1 MAGWPFSAALLF
13 SILILV
19 RGRGVVLD
27 SQGPVLVSE
36 PRSSV
41 EFSNDTGAMIHCSAH
56 GSPSPRIDWLMGD
69 GSPVLPI
76 PHIREMLVN
85 GSMYFLPFGAESYRH
100 DVHSAVYRCQASN
113 SVGKVL
119 GREITVK
126 AVVRQKYEVQ
136 VRDAYVLAGNTG
148 VLRCE
153 IPAFVKE
160 YVAVT
165 SWFQDSA
172 FNIYPTAESGGKY
185 HMLPTGELLVFS
197 VTSADAHST
206 YRCRTVHHVTG
217 DTVESSSYARL
228 VVTEHRNPS
237 PPRFNER
244 VNPGPIRTGETIV
257 LSCISQGIPPPT
269 YLWFRESV
277 SGTTM
282 VFNSERIHARAG
294 VLVLQS
300 ARVEDAGRYVCHA
313 NNTAGSERVEL
324 EVTIIS
330 SLSIHLAPQQVTVD
344 LGKDAEFQCSVTGQ
358 PHPVI
363 SWAKDGL
370 PVREGS
376 SGRSKITGN
385 DGSTLRISSIVRDDK
400 GMYQC
405 FAKNDY
411 EMVQATAELR
421 LGDAAPQLL
430 YKFIEQTMQ
439 PGPSVSLKCIA
450 MGNPTPHFSWTLD
463 GFPLPQNDRF
473 MIGQYVTVHGDVIS
487 HVNISAVRVEDGGEY
502 RCSAVNRVARAHHA
516 ARLNIYGLPHVRAM
530 GNYAAVAGETTVIK
544 CPVAGFPIASI
555 TWEKDGQIL
564 PTSRRQEVSQNGTLV
579 LHRVDSS
586 TDRGAYTCTAKNKQ
600 GRSDSQTIHI
610 EVKVPPKIDPFSFP
624 ANIQAGARVH
634 VTCAVSEGD
643 SPLKI
648 TWLKDG
654 RPLKPREATTH
665 HIGEFDLALRIQ
677 SASTAHNGNYT
688 CVASNDA
695 AKTSRTASL
704 LVHVPPTIAPF
715 SFKKDLSE
723 GLRAQVTCMVEKGDP
738 PFTIVWSKDGEP
750 ISAPGTA
757 AAAFGSAAVAAAVAA
772 AAAAAAAVA
781 AAAAAVNDP
790 RHSQT
795 PPGLRVT
802 NIDAHSSAIVIER
815 VTAAHTG
822 NYTCLARNSV
832 AEVLWTAELIVR
844 VPPRWVV
851 EPQDAHASEGMP
863 RLSLHCHAD
872 GFPPPL
878 VTWRRGNGKK
888 PGNYRDITNHEH
900 VQDLRIHSNG
910 SLVFGR
916 VQEDHEGFYLCE
928 AVNGIG
934 AGLSKVVYLTVNVPA
949 HFVEKHRN
957 QTARLGSNASLRCE
971 AKGDHPL
978 KIVWKKAGS
987 QLEPKLPDYRY
998 TLKEDNTTDGTI
1010 SVLGFVST
1018 SREDSGRYFCIA
1030 SNSYGRDEMTIH
1042 LYIQE
1047 PPDFPR
1053 NLHVIEKGSR
1063 HINLGWTTSQ
1073 DGNSP
1078 ITQYIIEYKTE
1089 SEVWH
1094 DHTFH
1099 TTVPGTRAHGHV
1111 SGLRPAVTY
1120 QFRIYADNELGRS
1133 QASDILEAT
1142 TEGEKPGGPPR
1153 NLKVDPISST
1163 EFNVTWD
1170 PPDHDLWNGE
1180 ILGYH
1185 VGYKEQRFGAEQY
1198 TYKTVERRISTA
1210 SVALGLAR
1218 TSMPERQ
1225 HHLTNLKKYTRY
1237 SVVVQAFNALGPG
1250 PIAQEVQ
1257 ATTLEDVPSSP
1268 PLDVRCTALSSQSL
1282 QVSWDS
1288 PPDSSLNGNLK
1299 GYKVMWESTD
1309 ALAESIKPEMKI
1321 TTALTVVIHGLE
1333 KYTNYS
1339 VQVLASTKAG
1349 DGVASSPL
1357 FCVTEEDLP
1366 EVPAGVKAVAS
1377 SATSIIVSWQP
1388 PLKSNGN
1395 ITAYNVHIRPLG
1407 PDGKWHRRTLLP
1419 HQTSYQAE
1427 DLHKRSQYE
1436 FSIAAL
1442 TSVGEGPQTPL
1453 ITVSPSSEV
1462 RAAIYSFDTTL
1473 VVPWKQNVTLPCQ
1486 SVGKPDPSVIW
1497 KRWGQI
1503 VNPSRRVSPHPDG
1516 SLHIVDLN
1524 RDDSGNYTCIVENRH
1539 GSDKI
1544 SHRLTVQVPPAAPIL
1559 HAIGTSSNSINVQW
1573 KMTDDGDSPIKGYIL
1588 HYKRESGEWEE
1599 FKVSHKVNT
1608 FVLSR
1613 LWCGND
1619 YQVYMTAY
1627 NRIGMGKPSKIFK
1640 ATTKGS
1646 KPNDSPGNGDK
1657 FVTVN
1662 VSWITLHLSMW
1673 NDGGCPI
1680 TYFELE
1686 YKKSG
1691 EGIWT
1696 LVSNNIEVQKTYTL
1710 SELQPGTTYNIRIR
1724 AHNNAGSSVAEYKI
1738 TTLQLH
1744 ISTTMSAIEIDHY
1757 IPQHTSVYSDL
1768 KLIVPLVLSSLAVIA
1783 AAGAVFYCFR
1793 KRPFMG
1799 DIGSLHDA
1807 QTAAALDNKQNM
1819 EQREQYYATVRKPL
1833 RSPLHEMATLEKI
1846 PEYSEDIYPYA
1857 TFQLEESVPA
1867 GGDSRCNSAAP
1878 LQTFVYHDPRLS
1890 TADTLQLRESDCNR
1904 YTKVRGGR
1912 SSSAP
1917 LHKTH
1922 KVSQGKS
1929 ESEEYDT
1936 LGSDSD
1942 TEVGTSSR
1950 TESSNHLV
1958 DSHHSASAADS
1969 RVHNFLYHGPESST
1983 STEPSPIF
1991 ERKSFPGRGRPKM
2004 LQLARHT
2011 SEEAR
2016 ANFGPIAGP
2025 GHPKHQSGNSCA
2037 NRDQERDGSGNLFV
2051 PKLDPPSGFSDAFE
2065 LSEAECDLD
2074 RGHHSSQR
2082 NVRDFVIAV

>member
-1 MAGWPFSAALLF
+1 MASWPLRIVVLSSA
-13 SILILV
+13 LILV

-27 SQGPVLVSE
+27 SQGPVLISE

-41 EFSNDTGAMIHCSAH
+41 EFSNETGAMIHCSAQ
-56 GSPSPRIDWLMGD
+56 GSPLPRIDWLMGD

-85 GSMYFLPFGAESYRH
+85 GSMYFLPFGAETYRH
-100 DVHSAVYRCQASN
+100 DVHSGVYRCQASN
-113 SVGKVL
+113 SVGRVL
-119 GREITVK
+119 GREITIK
-126 AVVRQKYEVQ
+126 AVVRQNYNVQ
-136 VRDAYVLAGNTG
+136 ARDAYVFPGNTG
-148 VLRCE
+148 VLKCE
-153 IPAFVKE
+153 IPTFVKE

-165 SWFQDSA
+165 SWVRDSA
-172 FNIYPTAESGGKY
+172 YNIFPTPRSDDRH

-197 VTSADAHST
+197 VSSSDAQSS
-206 YRCRTVHHVTG
+206 YRCRTVHRVTG

-228 VVTEHRNPS
+228 VVTDPHSPV

-244 VNPGPIRTGETIV
+244 VSPPPVRTGETIV
-257 LSCISQGIPPPT
+257 LSCISQGIPPPM

-277 SGTTM
+277 TGTATIH
-282 VFNSERIHARAG
+282 NSERVYARAG

-300 ARVEDAGRYVCHA
+300 ARPEDAGRYVCHA
-313 NNTAGSERVEL
+313 NNTAGSEMIEL
-324 EVTIIS
+324 EVSIIS
-330 SLSIHLAPQQVTVD
+330 SLSIHLVPQQVTVD

-358 PHPVI
+358 PAPVI
-363 SWAKDGL
+363 FWTKDGL
-370 PVREGS
+370 PVREGTS
-376 SGRSKITGN
+376 SRSKITGS
-385 DGSTLRISSIVRDDK
+385 DGSTLRVSSVVRDDK

-411 EMVQATAELR
+411 ETVQATAELR

-430 YKFIEQTMQ
+430 YKFIDQTIQ

-450 MGNPTPHFSWTLD
+450 TGNPTPHFSWTLD
-463 GFPLPQNDRF
+463 GFPLPQNDRY

-487 HVNISAVRVEDGGEY
+487 HVNISVVHVEDGGEY
-502 RCSAVNRVARAHHA
+502 RCTASNRMAKVYHS
-516 ARLNIYGLPHVRAM
+516 ARLNIYGLPHVRPM
-530 GNYAAVAGETTVIK
+530 GNYAAVAGEITVIK
-544 CPVAGFPIASI
+544 CPVAGFPITSI
-555 TWEKDGQIL
+555 TWEKDGKML
-564 PTSRRQEVSQNGTLV
+564 PTSRRQEVFPNGTLV
-579 LHRVDSS
+579 LHHVDKS
-586 TDRGAYTCTAKNKQ
+586 TDHGAYTCTAKNQQ
-600 GRSDSQTIHI
+600 GRSDSQTVHI
-610 EVKVPPKIDPFSFP
+610 EVK
-624 ANIQAGARVH
+624 
-634 VTCAVSEGD
+634 
-643 SPLKI
+643 
-648 TWLKDG
+648 
-654 RPLKPREATTH
+654 
-665 HIGEFDLALRIQ
+665 
-677 SASTAHNGNYT
+677 
-688 CVASNDA
+688 
-695 AKTSRTASL
+695 
-704 LVHVPPTIAPF
+704 VPPTIAPF
-715 SFKKDLSE
+715 SFNKDLSE
-723 GLRAQVTCMVEKGDP
+723 GVRAQVTCMVEKGDP
-738 PFTIVWSKDGEP
+738 PFTIAWSKDGEP
-750 ISAPGTA
+750 IAGPSGPTG
-757 AAAFGSAAVAAAVAA
+757 FGNTGITGS
-772 AAAAAAAVA
+772 
-781 AAAAAVNDP
+781 
-790 RHSQT
+790 RHTQT
-795 PPGLRVT
+795 PAGLRVT
-802 NIDAHSSAIVIER
+802 NIDAHSSTIVIER
-815 VTAAHTG
+815 VSAAHTG

-844 VPPRWVV
+844 VPPRWVM
-851 EPQDAHASEGMP
+851 EPQDVRASEGMS
-863 RLSLHCHAD
+863 RLVLHCHAD
-872 GFPPPL
+872 GFPPPA
-878 VTWRRGNGKK
+878 VSWRRASGKK
-888 PGNYRDITNHEH
+888 PGNYRDIVTHEH
-900 VQDLRIHSNG
+900 TQDLRIHSNG

-934 AGLSKVVYLTVNVPA
+934 AGLSKVVHLTVNVPA
-949 HFVEKHRN
+949 HFVDKHRN
-957 QTARLGSNASLRCE
+957 QTARLGSSASLRCE

-978 KIVWKKAGS
+978 KVLWKKAGAH
-987 QLEPKLPDYRY
+987 LEQKLSDYRY
-998 TLKEDNTTDGTI
+998 TLKAENTTDGSI
-1010 SVLGFVST
+1010 STLEFIST

-1030 SNSYGRDEMTIH
+1030 SNAYGHDEMTIH

-1063 HINLGWTTSQ
+1063 YINISWTTSQ

-1089 SEVWH
+1089 TEVWH

-1099 TTVPGTRAHGHV
+1099 MTVPGAQAHAHV

-1120 QFRIYADNELGRS
+1120 QFRIYAENELGRS
-1133 QASDILEAT
+1133 QASEIFETT

-1153 NLKVDPISST
+1153 NLKVEPVSST

-1185 VGYKEQRFGAEQY
+1185 VGYKEHRLAADQY
-1198 TYKTVERRISTA
+1198 TYRTVERRISTA

-1218 TSMPERQ
+1218 TSMPGRQ
-1225 HHLTNLKKYTRY
+1225 YQLTNLKKFTRY
-1237 SVVVQAFNALGPG
+1237 SVVVQAYNALGQG
-1250 PIAQEVQ
+1250 PMTPEEV

-1268 PLDVRCTALSSQSL
+1268 PQNVRCTALSSQSL
-1282 QVSWDS
+1282 QISWDAL
-1288 PPDSSLNGNLK
+1288 PDSSLNGILK
-1299 GYKVMWESTD
+1299 GYKVIWENMD
-1309 ALAESIKPEMKI
+1309 AIAESPKSEMKI
-1321 TTALTVVIHGLE
+1321 TSALTAVIRSLE

-1339 VQVLASTKAG
+1339 VQVLALTRAG

-1357 FCVTEEDLP
+1357 YCVTKEDLP
-1366 EVPAGVKAVAS
+1366 EVPAGVKAVVR

-1388 PLKSNGN
+1388 PLRSNGN
-1395 ITAYNVHIRPLG
+1395 ITSYNVHIRWLSPE
-1407 PDGKWHRRTLLP
+1407 GKRETQKHTLP
-1419 HQTSYQAE
+1419 PYQTSYLAE
-1427 DLHKRSQYE
+1427 SLHKKIQYE
-1436 FSIAAL
+1436 FKIAAI
-1442 TSVGEGPQTPL
+1442 TSVGEGPQTQP

-1462 RAAIYSFDTTL
+1462 RASIYSFGAVL

-1486 SVGKPDPSVIW
+1486 TVGNPEPSVTW
-1497 KRWGQI
+1497 KQWGQI
-1503 VNPSRRVSPHPDG
+1503 VKSNSRMSLLPEG
-1516 SLHIVDLN
+1516 SLQVMDLH
-1524 RDDSGNYTCIVENRH
+1524 REDSGNYTCYVKNRY
-1539 GSDKI
+1539 GSDQI
-1544 SHRLTVQVPPAAPIL
+1544 THRLTVQVPPAAPLL
-1559 HAIGTSSNSINVQW
+1559 HATSATSNSINVQW
-1573 KMTDDGDSPIKGYIL
+1573 KNGDDGGAPIRGYIL

-1599 FKVSHKVNT
+1599 VKVSHKINS

-1619 YQVYMTAY
+1619 YQMYLTAY
-1627 NRIGMGKPSKIFK
+1627 NRIGMGSPSEIVK

-1646 KPNDSPGNGDK
+1646 KPDDSPSNGDK
-1657 FVTVN
+1657 FITVN
-1662 VSWITLHLSMW
+1662 VSWITLHLGMW

-1686 YKKSG
+1686 YRKSG
-1691 EGIWT
+1691 EDIWT

-1710 SELQPGTTYNIRIR
+1710 SELQSGTTYDVRIR
-1724 AHNNAGSSVAEYKI
+1724 AHNNAGFSVAEYRI
-1738 TTLQLH
+1738 TTLQPH
-1744 ISTTMSAIEIDHY
+1744 TSSTIPSVEIDHF
-1757 IPQHTSVYSDL
+1757 IPQHTSVYSEL
-1768 KLIVPLVLSSLAVIA
+1768 KLIIPLILCSLAIITA
-1783 AAGAVFYCFR
+1783 TGAVFYCFR
-1793 KRPFMG
+1793 KREMA
-1799 DIGSLHDA
+1799 SLHDA

-1833 RSPLHEMATLEKI
+1833 RSPIHEMATLEKI

-1857 TFQLEESVPA
+1857 TFQLEESVPP

-1958 DSHHSASAADS
+1958 DSHHSVSAADS

-1991 ERKSFPGRGRPKM
+1991 ERKSFPGRGRSKM

-2011 SEEAR
+2011 SEETR
-2016 ANFGPIAGP
+2016 SNFGPISGL
-2025 GHPKHQSGNSCA
+2025 GNPKHQSGNSCS

-2051 PKLDPPSGFSDAFE
+2051 PKLDPPTGFSDAFE

-2074 RGHHSSQR
+2074 RGHSSQR

>member
-1 MAGWPFSAALLF
+1 MASWPLRIVLL
-13 SILILV
+13 SSTLILV

-27 SQGPVLVSE
+27 SQGPVLISE

-41 EFSNDTGAMIHCSAH
+41 EFSNETGAMIHCSAQ
-56 GSPSPRIDWLMGD
+56 GSPLPRIDWLMGD
-69 GSPVLPI
+69 ESPVLPI

-85 GSMYFLPFGAESYRH
+85 GSMYFLPFGAETYRH

-113 SVGKVL
+113 SVGRVL

-136 VRDAYVLAGNTG
+136 VRDAYVLPGNTG

-153 IPAFVKE
+153 IPTFVKE

-165 SWFQDSA
+165 SWVRDSA
-172 FNIYPTAESGGKY
+172 YNIFPTPKSDDRH

-197 VTSADAHST
+197 VTSSDAQSS
-206 YRCRTVHHVTG
+206 YRCRTVHRVTG

-228 VVTEHRNPS
+228 VVTDPHTPV

-244 VNPGPIRTGETIV
+244 VSPAPIRTGETIV
-257 LSCISQGIPPPT
+257 LSCISQGIPPPM

-277 SGTTM
+277 TGTAM
-282 VFNSERIHARAG
+282 IFNSERIYARAG

-300 ARVEDAGRYVCHA
+300 ARAEDAGRYVCHA
-313 NNTAGSERVEL
+313 NNTAGSEMVEL
-324 EVTIIS
+324 EVSIIS
-330 SLSIHLAPQQVTVD
+330 SLSIHLVPQQVTVD

-358 PHPVI
+358 PIPVI
-363 SWAKDGL
+363 FWTKDGL
-370 PVREGS
+370 PVGES
-376 SGRSKITGN
+376 ASGRSKITGN
-385 DGSTLRISSIVRDDK
+385 DGSTLRISSVVRDDK

-430 YKFIEQTMQ
+430 YKFIEQTIQ

-450 MGNPTPHFSWTLD
+450 TGNPTPHFSWTLD

-487 HVNISAVRVEDGGEY
+487 HVNISVVHVEDGGEY
-502 RCSAVNRVARAHHA
+502 RCTAANRMAKVHHS
-516 ARLNIYGLPHVRAM
+516 ARLNIYGLPHVRPM

-555 TWEKDGQIL
+555 TWEKDGKVL
-564 PTSRRQEVSQNGTLV
+564 PTSRRQEVFPNGTLV
-579 LHRVDSS
+579 LHHVDRS
-586 TDRGAYTCTAKNKQ
+586 TDHGAYTCTAKNKQ
-600 GRSDSQTIHI
+600 GRSDSQTVHI

-624 ANIQAGARVH
+624 ANIQEGARVH
-634 VTCAVSEGD
+634 VVCVVSEGD

-654 RPLKPREATTH
+654 RPLNSTETTTH
-665 HIGEFDLALRIQ
+665 HIGEYDLTLMIQ
-677 SASTAHNGNYT
+677 SATTAHNGNYT

-695 AKTSRTASL
+695 AETSRTASL
-704 LVHVPPTIAPF
+704 LVHVPP
-715 SFKKDLSE
+715 
-723 GLRAQVTCMVEKGDP
+723 
-738 PFTIVWSKDGEP
+738 
-750 ISAPGTA
+750 
-757 AAAFGSAAVAAAVAA
+757 
-772 AAAAAAAVA
+772 
-781 AAAAAVNDP
+781 
-790 RHSQT
+790 
-795 PPGLRVT
+795 
-802 NIDAHSSAIVIER
+802 
-815 VTAAHTG
+815 
-822 NYTCLARNSV
+822 
-832 AEVLWTAELIVR
+832 
-844 VPPRWVV
+844 RWVM
-851 EPQDAHASEGMP
+851 EPQDVRASEGMS
-863 RLSLHCHAD
+863 RLVLHCHAD
-872 GFPPPL
+872 GFPPPA
-878 VTWRRGNGKK
+878 VSWRRASGKK
-888 PGNYRDITNHEH
+888 PGNYRDIVTHEH
-900 VQDLRIHSNG
+900 AQNLRIHSNG

-934 AGLSKVVYLTVNVPA
+934 AGLSKVVHLTVNVPA
-949 HFVEKHRN
+949 HFAEKHRN
-957 QTARLGSNASLRCE
+957 QTARLGSSASLRCE

-978 KIVWKKAGS
+978 KILWKKMGAH
-987 QLEPKLPDYRY
+987 LEQKLSDYRY
-998 TLKEDNTTDGTI
+998 TLKEENTTDGII
-1010 SVLGFVST
+1010 STLEFIST
-1018 SREDSGRYFCIA
+1018 SREDSARYFCIA
-1030 SNSYGRDEMTIH
+1030 SNAYGRDEMTIH

-1047 PPDFPR
+1047 
-1053 NLHVIEKGSR
+1053 
-1063 HINLGWTTSQ
+1063 
-1073 DGNSP
+1073 
-1078 ITQYIIEYKTE
+1078 
-1089 SEVWH
+1089 VWH

-1099 TTVPGTRAHGHV
+1099 MTVPGSQAHAHV
-1111 SGLRPAVTY
+1111 SGLRPAVSY
-1120 QFRIYADNELGRS
+1120 QFRIYAENELGRS
-1133 QASDILEAT
+1133 QASDILETT

-1153 NLKVDPISST
+1153 NLKVDPVTST

-1185 VGYKEQRFGAEQY
+1185 IGYKEHRLGSDQY
-1198 TYKTVERRISTA
+1198 TYRTVERRISTA

-1218 TSMPERQ
+1218 MSMPGTQ
-1225 HHLTNLKKYTRY
+1225 YQLTNLKKFTRY
-1237 SVVVQAFNALGPG
+1237 SVVVQAYNVLGQG
-1250 PIAQEVQ
+1250 PMTPEVV

-1268 PLDVRCTALSSQSL
+1268 PQDIRCTALTSQSL
-1282 QVSWDS
+1282 QVSWDA
-1288 PPDSSLNGNLK
+1288 PPDSSLNGILK
-1299 GYKVMWESTD
+1299 SYKVIWENMN
-1309 ALAESIKPEMKI
+1309 ALTESPKSETKI
-1321 TTALTVVIHGLE
+1321 TSALTVVIHGLE

-1339 VQVLASTKAG
+1339 VQVLASTRAG
-1349 DGVASSPL
+1349 DGIASSSL
-1357 FCVTEEDLP
+1357 YCVTEEDLP
-1366 EVPAGVKAVAS
+1366 EVPAGVKAVVR

-1388 PLKSNGN
+1388 PLRSNGN
-1395 ITAYNVHIRPLG
+1395 ITSYNVHIRWVSPE
-1407 PDGKWHRRTLLP
+1407 GKWYKRSLPP
-1419 HQTSYQAE
+1419 HQTSYQVE
-1427 DLHKRSQYE
+1427 SLHKKNQYE
-1436 FSIAAL
+1436 FSIAAV
-1442 TSVGEGPQTPL
+1442 TSVGEGPQTQL
-1453 ITVSPSSEV
+1453 VTVSLSSEV
-1462 RAAIYSFDTTL
+1462 RAAIYSFGTVL

-1486 SVGKPDPSVIW
+1486 SVGNPEPSVTW
-1497 KRWGQI
+1497 KQWGQI
-1503 VNPSRRVSPHPDG
+1503 VKSSSRVSFLLEG
-1516 SLHIVDLN
+1516 SLQIMDLH
-1524 RDDSGNYTCIVENRH
+1524 REDSGNYTCYVKNRH
-1539 GSDKI
+1539 GSDQI
-1544 SHRLTVQVPPAAPIL
+1544 THRLTVQVPPAAPLL
-1559 HAIGTSSNSINVQW
+1559 HATSATSNSINVQW
-1573 KMTDDGDSPIKGYIL
+1573 KNRDDGGAPIRGYIL

-1599 FKVSHKVNT
+1599 MKVSHKINS

-1619 YQVYMTAY
+1619 YQMYLTAY
-1627 NRIGMGKPSKIFK
+1627 NRIGMGSPSEIVK
-1640 ATTKGS
+1640 ATTNGS
-1646 KPNDSPGNGDK
+1646 KPENSPSNGDK

-1680 TYFELE
+1680 THFELE
-1686 YKKSG
+1686 YRKNG
-1691 EGIWT
+1691 EDIWT

-1710 SELQPGTTYNIRIR
+1710 SELQPGTTYDIRTR
-1724 AHNNAGSSVAEYKI
+1724 AHNNAGFSVAEYRI
-1738 TTLQLH
+1738 TTLQPH
-1744 ISTTMSAIEIDHY
+1744 VSSTVPSVEIDQY

-1768 KLIVPLVLSSLAVIA
+1768 KLIIPLILSSLAIIA

-1793 KRPFMG
+1793 KRPF
-1799 DIGSLHDA
+1799 IGEMASLHDA

-1833 RSPLHEMATLEKI
+1833 RSPIHEMGTLEKI

-1857 TFQLEESVPA
+1857 TFQLEESVPP

-1958 DSHHSASAADS
+1958 DSHHSVSAADS

-1991 ERKSFPGRGRPKM
+1991 ERKSFPGRGRSKM

-2011 SEEAR
+2011 SEETR
-2016 ANFGPIAGP
+2016 SNFGPISGF
-2025 GHPKHQSGNSCA
+2025 GNSKHQSSNSCS

-2074 RGHHSSQR
+2074 RGQR

>member
-1 MAGWPFSAALLF
+1 MASWPLRIVLL
-13 SILILV
+13 SSTLILV

-27 SQGPVLVSE
+27 SQGPVLISE

-41 EFSNDTGAMIHCSAH
+41 EFSNETGAMIHCSAQ
-56 GSPSPRIDWLMGD
+56 GSPLPRIDWLMGD
-69 GSPVLPI
+69 ESPVLPI

-85 GSMYFLPFGAESYRH
+85 GSMYFLPFGAETYRH

-113 SVGKVL
+113 SVGRVL

-136 VRDAYVLAGNTG
+136 VRDAYVLPGNTG

-153 IPAFVKE
+153 IPTFVKE

-165 SWFQDSA
+165 SWVRDSA
-172 FNIYPTAESGGKY
+172 YNIFPTPKSDDRH

-197 VTSADAHST
+197 VTSSDAQSS
-206 YRCRTVHHVTG
+206 YRCRTVHRVTG

-228 VVTEHRNPS
+228 VVTDPHTPV

-244 VNPGPIRTGETIV
+244 VSPAPIRTGETIV
-257 LSCISQGIPPPT
+257 LSCISQGIPPPM

-277 SGTTM
+277 TGTAM
-282 VFNSERIHARAG
+282 IFNSERIYARAG

-300 ARVEDAGRYVCHA
+300 ARAEDAGRYVCHA
-313 NNTAGSERVEL
+313 NNTAGSEMVEL
-324 EVTIIS
+324 EVSIIS
-330 SLSIHLAPQQVTVD
+330 SLSIHLVPQQVTVD

-358 PHPVI
+358 PIPVI
-363 SWAKDGL
+363 FWTKDGL
-370 PVREGS
+370 PVGES
-376 SGRSKITGN
+376 ASGRSKITGN
-385 DGSTLRISSIVRDDK
+385 DGSTLRISSVVRDDK

-430 YKFIEQTMQ
+430 YKFIEQTIQ

-450 MGNPTPHFSWTLD
+450 TGNPTPHFSWTLD

-487 HVNISAVRVEDGGEY
+487 HVNISVVHVEDGGEY
-502 RCSAVNRVARAHHA
+502 RCTAANRMAKVHHS
-516 ARLNIYGLPHVRAM
+516 ARLNIYGLPHVRPM

-555 TWEKDGQIL
+555 TWEKDGKVL
-564 PTSRRQEVSQNGTLV
+564 PTSRRQEVFPNGTLV
-579 LHRVDSS
+579 LHHVDRS
-586 TDRGAYTCTAKNKQ
+586 TDHGAYTCTAKNKQ
-600 GRSDSQTIHI
+600 GRSDSQTVHI
-610 EVKVPPKIDPFSFP
+610 EVKVPP
-624 ANIQAGARVH
+624 
-634 VTCAVSEGD
+634 
-643 SPLKI
+643 
-648 TWLKDG
+648 
-654 RPLKPREATTH
+654 
-665 HIGEFDLALRIQ
+665 
-677 SASTAHNGNYT
+677 
-688 CVASNDA
+688 
-695 AKTSRTASL
+695 
-704 LVHVPPTIAPF
+704 
-715 SFKKDLSE
+715 
-723 GLRAQVTCMVEKGDP
+723 
-738 PFTIVWSKDGEP
+738 
-750 ISAPGTA
+750 
-757 AAAFGSAAVAAAVAA
+757 
-772 AAAAAAAVA
+772 
-781 AAAAAVNDP
+781 
-790 RHSQT
+790 
-795 PPGLRVT
+795 
-802 NIDAHSSAIVIER
+802 
-815 VTAAHTG
+815 
-822 NYTCLARNSV
+822 
-832 AEVLWTAELIVR
+832 
-844 VPPRWVV
+844 RWVM
-851 EPQDAHASEGMP
+851 EPQDVRASEGMS
-863 RLSLHCHAD
+863 RLVLHCHAD
-872 GFPPPL
+872 GFPPPA
-878 VTWRRGNGKK
+878 VSWRRASGKK
-888 PGNYRDITNHEH
+888 PGNYRDIVTHEH
-900 VQDLRIHSNG
+900 AQNLRIHSNG

-934 AGLSKVVYLTVNVPA
+934 AGLSKVVHLTVNVPA
-949 HFVEKHRN
+949 HFAEKHRN
-957 QTARLGSNASLRCE
+957 QTARLGSSASLRCE

-978 KIVWKKAGS
+978 KILWKKMGAH
-987 QLEPKLPDYRY
+987 LEQKLSDYRY
-998 TLKEDNTTDGTI
+998 TLKEENTTDGII
-1010 SVLGFVST
+1010 STLEFIST
-1018 SREDSGRYFCIA
+1018 SREDSARYFCIA
-1030 SNSYGRDEMTIH
+1030 SNAYGRDEMTIH

-1063 HINLGWTTSQ
+1063 YINISWTTSQ

-1078 ITQYIIEYKTE
+1078 ITQYIIEYKTDT
-1089 SEVWH
+1089 EVWH

-1099 TTVPGTRAHGHV
+1099 MTVPGSQAHAHV
-1111 SGLRPAVTY
+1111 SGLRPAVSY
-1120 QFRIYADNELGRS
+1120 QFRIYAENELGRS
-1133 QASDILEAT
+1133 QASDILETT

-1153 NLKVDPISST
+1153 NLKVDPVSST

-1185 VGYKEQRFGAEQY
+1185 IGYKEHRLGSDQY
-1198 TYKTVERRISTA
+1198 TYRTVERRISTA

-1218 TSMPERQ
+1218 MSMPGTQ
-1225 HHLTNLKKYTRY
+1225 YQLTNLKKFTRY
-1237 SVVVQAFNALGPG
+1237 SVVVQAYNVLGQG
-1250 PIAQEVQ
+1250 PMTPEVV

-1268 PLDVRCTALSSQSL
+1268 PQDIRCTALTSQSL
-1282 QVSWDS
+1282 QVSWDA
-1288 PPDSSLNGNLK
+1288 PPDSSLNGILK
-1299 GYKVMWESTD
+1299 SYKVIWENMNVLT
-1309 ALAESIKPEMKI
+1309 ESPKSETKI
-1321 TTALTVVIHGLE
+1321 TSALTVVIHGLE

-1339 VQVLASTKAG
+1339 VQVLASTRAG
-1349 DGVASSPL
+1349 DGIASSSL
-1357 FCVTEEDLP
+1357 YCVTEEDLP
-1366 EVPAGVKAVAS
+1366 EVPAGVKAVVR

-1388 PLKSNGN
+1388 PLRSNGN
-1395 ITAYNVHIRPLG
+1395 ITSYNVHIRWVSPE
-1407 PDGKWHRRTLLP
+1407 GKWYKRSLP
-1419 HQTSYQAE
+1419 PYQTSYQVE
-1427 DLHKRSQYE
+1427 SLHKKNQYE
-1436 FSIAAL
+1436 FSIAAV
-1442 TSVGEGPQTPL
+1442 TSVGEGPQTQL
-1453 ITVSPSSEV
+1453 VTVSLSSEV
-1462 RAAIYSFDTTL
+1462 RAAIYSFGTVL

-1486 SVGKPDPSVIW
+1486 SVGNPEPSVIW
-1497 KRWGQI
+1497 KQWGQI
-1503 VNPSRRVSPHPDG
+1503 VKSSSRVSSLSEG
-1516 SLHIVDLN
+1516 SLQIMDLH
-1524 RDDSGNYTCIVENRH
+1524 REDSGNYTCYVKNRH
-1539 GSDKI
+1539 GSDQI
-1544 SHRLTVQVPPAAPIL
+1544 THRLTVQVPPAAPLL
-1559 HAIGTSSNSINVQW
+1559 HATSATSNSINVQW
-1573 KMTDDGDSPIKGYIL
+1573 KNRDDGGAPIRGYIL

-1599 FKVSHKVNT
+1599 MKVSHKINS

-1619 YQVYMTAY
+1619 YQMYLTAY
-1627 NRIGMGKPSKIFK
+1627 NRIGMGSPSEIVK
-1640 ATTKGS
+1640 ATTNGS
-1646 KPNDSPGNGDK
+1646 KPENSPSNGDK

-1680 TYFELE
+1680 THFELE
-1686 YKKSG
+1686 YRKNG
-1691 EGIWT
+1691 EDIWT

-1710 SELQPGTTYNIRIR
+1710 SELQPGTTYDIRTR
-1724 AHNNAGSSVAEYKI
+1724 AHNNAGFSVAEYRI
-1738 TTLQLH
+1738 TTLQPH
-1744 ISTTMSAIEIDHY
+1744 VSSTVPSVEIDQY

-1768 KLIVPLVLSSLAVIA
+1768 KLIIPLILSSLAIIA

-1793 KRPFMG
+1793 KRPF
-1799 DIGSLHDA
+1799 IGEMASLHDA

-1833 RSPLHEMATLEKI
+1833 RSPIHEMGTLEKI

-1857 TFQLEESVPA
+1857 TFQLEESVPP

-1958 DSHHSASAADS
+1958 DSHHSVSAADS

-1991 ERKSFPGRGRPKM
+1991 ERKSFPGRGRSKM

-2011 SEEAR
+2011 SEETR
-2016 ANFGPIAGP
+2016 SNFGPISGF
-2025 GHPKHQSGNSCA
+2025 GNPKHQSSNSCS

-2074 RGHHSSQR
+2074 RGHTSQR

>member
-1 MAGWPFSAALLF
+1 MAGWPFSTALLF

-76 PHIREMLVN
+76 PNIREMLVN

-165 SWFQDSA
+165 SWLKDSA
-172 FNIYPTAESGGKY
+172 FNIYPSAESGEKH
-185 HMLPTGELLVFS
+185 HMLPTGELLIFS
-197 VTSADAHST
+197 VTPADAHST

-228 VVTEHRNPS
+228 VVTEHRNSS

-257 LSCISQGIPPPT
+257 LSCISQGNPPPT

-294 VLVLQS
+294 VLVLQP
-300 ARVEDAGRYVCHA
+300 ARIEDAGRYVCHA

-376 SGRSKITGN
+376 SGRSKVTGN

-502 RCSAVNRVARAHHA
+502 RCSAVNRVAKAHHA

-564 PTSRRQEVSQNGTLV
+564 PTSRRQEVSANGTLV

-624 ANIQAGARVH
+624 INIQAGARVH

-665 HIGEFDLALRIQ
+665 QIGEFDLALRIQ

-695 AKTSRTASL
+695 AKTSRMASL
-704 LVHVPPTIAPF
+704 LVH
-715 SFKKDLSE
+715 
-723 GLRAQVTCMVEKGDP
+723 
-738 PFTIVWSKDGEP
+738 
-750 ISAPGTA
+750 
-757 AAAFGSAAVAAAVAA
+757 
-772 AAAAAAAVA
+772 
-781 AAAAAVNDP
+781 
-790 RHSQT
+790 
-795 PPGLRVT
+795 
-802 NIDAHSSAIVIER
+802 
-815 VTAAHTG
+815 
-822 NYTCLARNSV
+822 
-832 AEVLWTAELIVR
+832 

-851 EPQDAHASEGMP
+851 EPQDARASEGMP

-878 VTWRRGNGKK
+878 VTWRRGSGKK
-888 PGNYRDITNHEH
+888 PGNYHDIASHEH
-900 VQDLRIHSNG
+900 MQDLRIHSNG

-987 QLEPKLPDYRY
+987 QLDPKLPDYRY
-998 TLKEDNTTDGTI
+998 TLKEDNTTDGAVSI
-1010 SVLGFVST
+1010 LGFVST

-1030 SNSYGRDEMTIH
+1030 SNAYGRDEMTIH

-1099 TTVPGTRAHGHV
+1099 TTVPGTRARGHV

-1120 QFRIYADNELGRS
+1120 QFRMYADNELGRS
-1133 QASDILEAT
+1133 QASDILETT

-1185 VGYKEQRFGAEQY
+1185 VGYKEHRLGAEQY

-1218 TSMPERQ
+1218 TSMPGRQ
-1225 HHLTNLKKYTRY
+1225 HHLTNLKRFTRY

-1250 PIAQEVQ
+1250 PMTQEVV
-1257 ATTLEDVPSSP
+1257 ASTLEDVPSSP
-1268 PLDVRCTALSSQSL
+1268 PQDVRCTALSSTSL
-1282 QVSWDS
+1282 QVSWES
-1288 PPDSSLNGNLK
+1288 PPDSSLNGILK
-1299 GYKVMWESTD
+1299 GYKVMWENMD
-1309 ALAESIKPEMKI
+1309 ALTESVKPEMKI
-1321 TTALTVVIHGLE
+1321 TTALTVGLHGLE

-1339 VQVLASTKAG
+1339 IQVLAYTRTG

-1357 FCVTEEDLP
+1357 YCVTEEDLP
-1366 EVPAGVKAVAS
+1366 QVPAGVKAVVN

-1388 PLKSNGN
+1388 PLKTNGN
-1395 ITAYNVHIRPLG
+1395 ITSYNVHIRGLG
-1407 PDGKWHRRTLLP
+1407 SEGKWHRRALP
-1419 HQTSYQAE
+1419 PYQTSYQAE

-1436 FSIAAL
+1436 FTIAAV
-1442 TSVGEGPQTPL
+1442 TSVGEGPQTPS

-1462 RAAIYSFDTTL
+1462 RAAIYSFGTTL
-1473 VVPWKQNVTLPCQ
+1473 IVPWKQDVTLPCQ

-1497 KRWGQI
+1497 KQWGQI
-1503 VNPSRRVSPHPDG
+1503 VKPFARVSLHTDG
-1516 SLHIVDLN
+1516 SLQITELH
-1524 RDDSGNYTCIVENRH
+1524 REDSGNYTCFVENRH
-1539 GSDKI
+1539 GSDQI
-1544 SHRLTVQVPPAAPIL
+1544 THRLTVQVPPAAPLL
-1559 HAIGTSSNSINVQW
+1559 HATSTSSNSINVQW
-1573 KMTDDGDSPIKGYIL
+1573 KNGDDGGSPIRGYIL

-1599 FKVSHKVNT
+1599 FKVSHKVSS

-1619 YQVYMTAY
+1619 YQMYLTAY
-1627 NRIGMGKPSKIFK
+1627 NRIGMGRPSEIVK

-1646 KPNDSPGNGDK
+1646 KPDDSPGTGDK

-1662 VSWITLHLSMW
+1662 VSWITLHLSTW

-1680 TYFELE
+1680 TFFELE
-1686 YKKSG
+1686 YRKSG
-1691 EGIWT
+1691 ESIWT

-1710 SELQPGTTYNIRIR
+1710 SELQPGTTYDIRIR

-1738 TTLQLH
+1738 TTLQPH

-1768 KLIVPLVLSSLAVIA
+1768 KLIVPLVLSSFAVIA

-1833 RSPLHEMATLEKI
+1833 RSPIHEMATLEKI

-1890 TADTLQLRESDCNR
+1890 TADTLQLRETSCTMDQNLARLQNPHRFLRENR
-1904 YTKVRGGR
+1904 FLEGEDPRCYSWRVIPARR
-1912 SSSAP
+1912 P
-1917 LHKTH
+1917 
-1922 KVSQGKS
+1922 VP
-1929 ESEEYDT
+1929 
-1936 LGSDSD
+1936 
-1942 TEVGTSSR
+1942 TSGQSPG
-1950 TESSNHLV
+1950 L
-1958 DSHHSASAADS
+1958 AI
-1969 RVHNFLYHGPESST
+1969 PST
-1983 STEPSPIF
+1983 SRAIPVPIGT
-1991 ERKSFPGRGRPKM
+1991 RSV
-2004 LQLARHT
+2004 T
-2011 SEEAR
+2011 
-2016 ANFGPIAGP
+2016 
-2025 GHPKHQSGNSCA
+2025 
-2037 NRDQERDGSGNLFV
+2037 DQETCSS
-2051 PKLDPPSGFSDAFE
+2051 PSWTHPRASPTR
-2065 LSEAECDLD
+2065 LS
-2074 RGHHSSQR
+2074 
-2082 NVRDFVIAV
+2082 

>member
-1 MAGWPFSAALLF
+1 MASWPLRIVLL
-13 SILILV
+13 SSTLILV
-19 RGRGVVLD
+19 R
-27 SQGPVLVSE
+27 
-36 PRSSV
+36 
-41 EFSNDTGAMIHCSAH
+41 
-56 GSPSPRIDWLMGD
+56 
-69 GSPVLPI
+69 
-76 PHIREMLVN
+76 
-85 GSMYFLPFGAESYRH
+85 
-100 DVHSAVYRCQASN
+100 
-113 SVGKVL
+113 
-119 GREITVK
+119 
-126 AVVRQKYEVQ
+126 VVRQKYEVQ
-136 VRDAYVLAGNTG
+136 VRDAYVLPGNTG

-153 IPAFVKE
+153 IPTFVKE

-165 SWFQDSA
+165 SWVRDSA
-172 FNIYPTAESGGKY
+172 YNIFPTPKSDDRH

-197 VTSADAHST
+197 VTSSDAQSS
-206 YRCRTVHHVTG
+206 YRCRTVHRVTG

-228 VVTEHRNPS
+228 VVTDPHTPV

-244 VNPGPIRTGETIV
+244 VSPAPIRTGETIV
-257 LSCISQGIPPPT
+257 LSCISQGIPPPM

-277 SGTTM
+277 TGTAM
-282 VFNSERIHARAG
+282 IFNSERIYARAG

-300 ARVEDAGRYVCHA
+300 ARAEDAGRYVCHA
-313 NNTAGSERVEL
+313 NNTAGSEMVEL
-324 EVTIIS
+324 EVSIIS
-330 SLSIHLAPQQVTVD
+330 SLSIHLVPQQVTVD

-358 PHPVI
+358 PIPVI
-363 SWAKDGL
+363 FWTKDGL
-370 PVREGS
+370 PVGES
-376 SGRSKITGN
+376 ASGRSKITGN
-385 DGSTLRISSIVRDDK
+385 DGSTLRISSVVRDDK

-430 YKFIEQTMQ
+430 YKFIEQTIQ

-450 MGNPTPHFSWTLD
+450 TGNPTPHFSWTLD

-487 HVNISAVRVEDGGEY
+487 HVNISVVHVEDGGEY
-502 RCSAVNRVARAHHA
+502 RCTAANRMAKVHHS
-516 ARLNIYGLPHVRAM
+516 ARLNIYGLPHVRPM

-555 TWEKDGQIL
+555 TWEKDGKVL
-564 PTSRRQEVSQNGTLV
+564 PTSRRQEVFPNGTLV
-579 LHRVDSS
+579 LHHVDRS
-586 TDRGAYTCTAKNKQ
+586 TDHGAYTCTAKNKQ
-600 GRSDSQTIHI
+600 GRSDSQTVHI
-610 EVKVPPKIDPFSFP
+610 EVK
-624 ANIQAGARVH
+624 
-634 VTCAVSEGD
+634 
-643 SPLKI
+643 
-648 TWLKDG
+648 
-654 RPLKPREATTH
+654 
-665 HIGEFDLALRIQ
+665 
-677 SASTAHNGNYT
+677 
-688 CVASNDA
+688 
-695 AKTSRTASL
+695 
-704 LVHVPPTIAPF
+704 VPPTIAPF
-715 SFKKDLSE
+715 SFNKDLSE
-723 GLRAQVTCMVEKGDP
+723 GVRAQVTCMVEKGDP
-738 PFTIVWSKDGEP
+738 PFTIAWSKDGEAIAGP
-750 ISAPGTA
+750 SPA
-757 AAAFGSAAVAAAVAA
+757 AAGFG
-772 AAAAAAAVA
+772 
-781 AAAAAVNDP
+781 NTGITGP
-790 RHSQT
+790 RHTQT
-795 PPGLRVT
+795 PAGLRVT
-802 NIDAHSSAIVIER
+802 NIDAHSSTIVIER
-815 VTAAHTG
+815 VSAAHSG
-822 NYTCLARNSV
+822 NYTCMARNSV

-844 VPPRWVV
+844 VPPRWVM
-851 EPQDAHASEGMP
+851 EPQDVRASEGMS
-863 RLSLHCHAD
+863 RLVLHCHAD
-872 GFPPPL
+872 GFPPPA
-878 VTWRRGNGKK
+878 VSWRRASGKK
-888 PGNYRDITNHEH
+888 PGNYRDIVTHEH
-900 VQDLRIHSNG
+900 AQNLRIHSNG

-934 AGLSKVVYLTVNVPA
+934 AGLSKVVHLTVNVPA
-949 HFVEKHRN
+949 HFAEKHRN
-957 QTARLGSNASLRCE
+957 QTARLGSSASLRCE

-978 KIVWKKAGS
+978 KILWKKMGAH
-987 QLEPKLPDYRY
+987 LEQKLSDYRY
-998 TLKEDNTTDGTI
+998 TLKEENTTDGII
-1010 SVLGFVST
+1010 STLEFIST
-1018 SREDSGRYFCIA
+1018 SREDSARYFCIA
-1030 SNSYGRDEMTIH
+1030 SNAYGRDEMTIH

-1063 HINLGWTTSQ
+1063 YINISWTTSQ

-1078 ITQYIIEYKTE
+1078 ITQYIIEYKTDT
-1089 SEVWH
+1089 EVWH

-1099 TTVPGTRAHGHV
+1099 MTVPGSQAHAHV
-1111 SGLRPAVTY
+1111 SGLRPAVSY
-1120 QFRIYADNELGRS
+1120 QFRIYAENELGRS
-1133 QASDILEAT
+1133 QASDILETT

-1153 NLKVDPISST
+1153 NLKVDPVSST

-1185 VGYKEQRFGAEQY
+1185 IGYKEHRLGSDQY
-1198 TYKTVERRISTA
+1198 TYRTVERRISTA

-1218 TSMPERQ
+1218 MSMPGTQ
-1225 HHLTNLKKYTRY
+1225 YQLTNLKKFTRY
-1237 SVVVQAFNALGPG
+1237 SVVVQAYNVLGQG
-1250 PIAQEVQ
+1250 PMTPEVV

-1268 PLDVRCTALSSQSL
+1268 PQDIRCTALTSQSL
-1282 QVSWDS
+1282 QVSWDA
-1288 PPDSSLNGNLK
+1288 PPDSSLNGILK
-1299 GYKVMWESTD
+1299 SYKVIWENMNVLT
-1309 ALAESIKPEMKI
+1309 ESPKSETKI
-1321 TTALTVVIHGLE
+1321 TSALTVVIHGLE

-1339 VQVLASTKAG
+1339 VQVLASTRAG
-1349 DGVASSPL
+1349 DGIASSSL
-1357 FCVTEEDLP
+1357 YCVTEEDLP
-1366 EVPAGVKAVAS
+1366 EVPAGVKAVVR

-1388 PLKSNGN
+1388 PLRSNGN
-1395 ITAYNVHIRPLG
+1395 ITSYNVHIRWVNPE
-1407 PDGKWHRRTLLP
+1407 GKWYKRSLP
-1419 HQTSYQAE
+1419 PYQTSYQVE
-1427 DLHKRSQYE
+1427 NLHKKNQYE
-1436 FSIAAL
+1436 FSIAAV
-1442 TSVGEGPQTPL
+1442 TSVGEGPQTQL
-1453 ITVSPSSEV
+1453 VTVSLSSEV
-1462 RAAIYSFDTTL
+1462 RAAIYSFGTVL

-1486 SVGKPDPSVIW
+1486 SVGNPEPSVIW
-1497 KRWGQI
+1497 KQWGQI
-1503 VNPSRRVSPHPDG
+1503 VKSSSRVSLLSEG
-1516 SLHIVDLN
+1516 SLQIMDLH
-1524 RDDSGNYTCIVENRH
+1524 REDSGNYTCYVKNRH
-1539 GSDKI
+1539 GSDQI
-1544 SHRLTVQVPPAAPIL
+1544 THRLTVQVPPAAPLL
-1559 HAIGTSSNSINVQW
+1559 HATSATSNSINVQW
-1573 KMTDDGDSPIKGYIL
+1573 KNRDDGGAPIRGYIL

-1599 FKVSHKVNT
+1599 MKVSHKINS

-1619 YQVYMTAY
+1619 YQMYLTAY
-1627 NRIGMGKPSKIFK
+1627 NRIGMGSPSEIVK
-1640 ATTKGS
+1640 ATTNGS
-1646 KPNDSPGNGDK
+1646 KPENSPSNGDK

-1680 TYFELE
+1680 THFELE
-1686 YKKSG
+1686 YRKNG
-1691 EGIWT
+1691 EDIWT

-1710 SELQPGTTYNIRIR
+1710 SELQPGTTYDIRTR
-1724 AHNNAGSSVAEYKI
+1724 AHNNAGFSVAEYRI
-1738 TTLQLH
+1738 TTLQPH
-1744 ISTTMSAIEIDHY
+1744 VSSTVASVEIDQY

-1768 KLIVPLVLSSLAVIA
+1768 KLIIPLILSSLAIIA

-1793 KRPFMG
+1793 KRPF
-1799 DIGSLHDA
+1799 IGEMASLHDA

-1833 RSPLHEMATLEKI
+1833 RSPIHEMGTLEKI

-1857 TFQLEESVPA
+1857 TFQLEESVPP

-1958 DSHHSASAADS
+1958 DSHHSVSAADS

-1991 ERKSFPGRGRPKM
+1991 ERKSFPGRGRSKM

-2011 SEEAR
+2011 SEETR
-2016 ANFGPIAGP
+2016 SNFGPISGF
-2025 GHPKHQSGNSCA
+2025 GNPKHQSSNSCS

-2074 RGHHSSQR
+2074 RGHTSQR

>member
-1 MAGWPFSAALLF
+1 MASWPLRIVLL
-13 SILILV
+13 SSTLILV

-27 SQGPVLVSE
+27 SQGPVLISE

-41 EFSNDTGAMIHCSAH
+41 EFSNETGAMIHCSAQ
-56 GSPSPRIDWLMGD
+56 GSPLPRIDWLMGD
-69 GSPVLPI
+69 ESPVLPI

-85 GSMYFLPFGAESYRH
+85 GSMYFLPFSAETYRH
-100 DVHSAVYRCQASN
+100 DVHAAVYRCQASN
-113 SVGKVL
+113 SVGRVL

-136 VRDAYVLAGNTG
+136 VRDVYVLPGNTG
-148 VLRCE
+148 VLRCD
-153 IPAFVKE
+153 IPTFVKE

-165 SWFQDSA
+165 SWVRDSA
-172 FNIYPTAESGGKY
+172 YNIFPTPKSDP
-185 HMLPTGELLVFS
+185 HTPV
-197 VTSADAHST
+197 
-206 YRCRTVHHVTG
+206 
-217 DTVESSSYARL
+217 
-228 VVTEHRNPS
+228 

-244 VNPGPIRTGETIV
+244 MSPAPIRTGETIV
-257 LSCISQGIPPPT
+257 LSCVSQGIPPPM

-277 SGTTM
+277 TGTAM
-282 VFNSERIHARAG
+282 IFNSERIYARAG
-294 VLVLQS
+294 ALVLQS
-300 ARVEDAGRYVCHA
+300 ARAEDAGRYVCHA
-313 NNTAGSERVEL
+313 NNTAGSEMVEL
-324 EVTIIS
+324 EVSIIS
-330 SLSIHLAPQQVTVD
+330 SLSIHLVPQQVTVD

-358 PHPVI
+358 PIPVI
-363 SWAKDGL
+363 FWTKDGL
-370 PVREGS
+370 PVGES
-376 SGRSKITGN
+376 ASGRSKITGK
-385 DGSTLRISSIVRDDK
+385 DGSTLRVSSVVRDDK

-430 YKFIEQTMQ
+430 YKFIEQTIQ

-450 MGNPTPHFSWTLD
+450 TGNPTPHFSWTLD

-487 HVNISAVRVEDGGEY
+487 HVNISVVHVEDGGEY
-502 RCSAVNRVARAHHA
+502 RCTAANRMAKVHHS
-516 ARLNIYGLPHVRAM
+516 ARLNIYGLPHVRPM
-530 GNYAAVAGETTVIK
+530 GNYGAVAGETTVIK

-555 TWEKDGQIL
+555 TWEKDGKVL
-564 PTSRRQEVSQNGTLV
+564 PTSRRQEVFPNGTLV
-579 LHRVDSS
+579 LHHVDRS
-586 TDRGAYTCTAKNKQ
+586 TDHGAYTCTAKNKQ
-600 GRSDSQTIHI
+600 GRSDSQTVHI
-610 EVKVPPKIDPFSFP
+610 EVK
-624 ANIQAGARVH
+624 
-634 VTCAVSEGD
+634 
-643 SPLKI
+643 
-648 TWLKDG
+648 
-654 RPLKPREATTH
+654 
-665 HIGEFDLALRIQ
+665 
-677 SASTAHNGNYT
+677 
-688 CVASNDA
+688 
-695 AKTSRTASL
+695 
-704 LVHVPPTIAPF
+704 VPPTIAPF
-715 SFKKDLSE
+715 SFNKDLSE
-723 GLRAQVTCMVEKGDP
+723 GVRAQVTCMVEKGDP
-738 PFTIVWSKDGEP
+738 PFTIAWSKDGEP
-750 ISAPGTA
+750 IAGPSPAG
-757 AAAFGSAAVAAAVAA
+757 FG
-772 AAAAAAAVA
+772 
-781 AAAAAVNDP
+781 NTGITGP
-790 RHSQT
+790 RHTQT
-795 PPGLRVT
+795 PAGLRVT
-802 NIDAHSSAIVIER
+802 NIDAHSSTIVIER
-815 VTAAHTG
+815 VNAAHSG

-844 VPPRWVV
+844 VPPRWVM
-851 EPQDAHASEGMP
+851 EPQDVRASEGMS
-863 RLSLHCHAD
+863 RLVLHCHAD
-872 GFPPPL
+872 GFPPPA
-878 VTWRRGNGKK
+878 VSWRRASGKK
-888 PGNYRDITNHEH
+888 PGNYRDIVTHEH
-900 VQDLRIHSNG
+900 PQNLRIHSNG

-934 AGLSKVVYLTVNVPA
+934 AGLSKVVHLTVNVPA

-957 QTARLGSNASLRCE
+957 QTARLGSSASLRCE

-978 KIVWKKAGS
+978 KIIWKKMGAH
-987 QLEPKLPDYRY
+987 LEQKLSDYRY
-998 TLKEDNTTDGTI
+998 TLKEENTTDGSI
-1010 SVLGFVST
+1010 STLEFIST
-1018 SREDSGRYFCIA
+1018 SREDSARYFCIA
-1030 SNSYGRDEMTIH
+1030 SNAYGRDEMTIH

-1063 HINLGWTTSQ
+1063 YINISWTTSQ

-1078 ITQYIIEYKTE
+1078 ITQYIIEYKTDTAHAIYFP
-1089 SEVWH
+1089 EVWH

-1099 TTVPGTRAHGHV
+1099 MTVPGTQVHAHV
-1111 SGLRPAVTY
+1111 NGLRPAVSY
-1120 QFRIYADNELGRS
+1120 QFRIYAENELGRS
-1133 QASDILEAT
+1133 QASDILETT

-1153 NLKVDPISST
+1153 NLKVDPVSST

-1185 VGYKEQRFGAEQY
+1185 VGYKEHRLGADQY
-1198 TYKTVERRISTA
+1198 TFRTVERRISTA

-1218 TSMPERQ
+1218 TSMPGRQ
-1225 HHLTNLKKYTRY
+1225 YQLTNLKKFARY
-1237 SVVVQAFNALGPG
+1237 SVVVQAYNVLGQG
-1250 PIAQEVQ
+1250 PMTPDVV

-1268 PLDVRCTALSSQSL
+1268 PQDIRCTPLSSQSL
-1282 QVSWDS
+1282 QVSWDA
-1288 PPDSSLNGNLK
+1288 PPDSSLNGILK
-1299 GYKVMWESTD
+1299 GYKVIWENMN
-1309 ALAESIKPEMKI
+1309 ALTESPKTETKI
-1321 TTALTVVIHGLE
+1321 TTALTVVIHSLE

-1339 VQVLASTKAG
+1339 VQVLASTRAG
-1349 DGVASSPL
+1349 DGIASSPL
-1357 FCVTEEDLP
+1357 HCVTEEDLP
-1366 EVPAGVKAVAS
+1366 EVPAGVKAVVR

-1388 PLKSNGN
+1388 PLRSNGN
-1395 ITAYNVHIRPLG
+1395 ITSYNVHIRWVG
-1407 PDGKWHRRTLLP
+1407 PEGKWYKRALP
-1419 HQTSYQAE
+1419 PYQTSYQVE
-1427 DLHKRSQYE
+1427 NLHKKNQYE
-1436 FSIAAL
+1436 FSIAAV
-1442 TSVGEGPQTPL
+1442 TSVGEGPQTQP
-1453 ITVSPSSEV
+1453 ITVSLSNEV
-1462 RAAIYSFDTTL
+1462 RAAVFSFGTVL

-1486 SVGKPDPSVIW
+1486 SVGNPEPSVTW
-1497 KRWGQI
+1497 KQWGQI
-1503 VNPSRRVSPHPDG
+1503 VKSSNRVSLLTEG
-1516 SLHIVDLN
+1516 SLQIMDLH
-1524 RDDSGNYTCIVENRH
+1524 REDSGNYTCYVKNRH
-1539 GSDKI
+1539 GSDQI
-1544 SHRLTVQVPPAAPIL
+1544 THRLTVQVPPAAPLL
-1559 HAIGTSSNSINVQW
+1559 HATSATSNSINVQW
-1573 KMTDDGDSPIKGYIL
+1573 KNRDDGGASIRGYIL

-1599 FKVSHKVNT
+1599 VKVSHKINS

-1619 YQVYMTAY
+1619 YQMYLTAY
-1627 NRIGMGKPSKIFK
+1627 NRIGMGSPSEIVK
-1640 ATTKGS
+1640 ATTNGS
-1646 KPNDSPGNGDK
+1646 KPESSPSNGDK
-1657 FVTVN
+1657 FITVN

-1686 YKKSG
+1686 YRKNG
-1691 EGIWT
+1691 DDIWT
-1696 LVSNNIEVQKTYTL
+1696 LVSNSIEVQKTYTL
-1710 SELQPGTTYNIRIR
+1710 SELQPGSTYDIRIR
-1724 AHNNAGSSVAEYKI
+1724 AHNNAGFSVAEYRI
-1738 TTLQLH
+1738 TTLQPH
-1744 ISTTMSAIEIDHY
+1744 TSSTVPSVEIDHY

-1768 KLIVPLVLSSLAVIA
+1768 KLIVPLILSSLAIIA

-1793 KRPFMG
+1793 KRPF
-1799 DIGSLHDA
+1799 IGEIASLHDA

-1833 RSPLHEMATLEKI
+1833 RSPIHEMATLEKI

-1857 TFQLEESVPA
+1857 TFQLEESVPP

-1958 DSHHSASAADS
+1958 DSHHSVSAADS

-1991 ERKSFPGRGRPKM
+1991 ERKSFPGRGRSKM

-2011 SEEAR
+2011 SEETR
-2016 ANFGPIAGP
+2016 SNFGPISGF
-2025 GHPKHQSGNSCA
+2025 GNSKHQSSNSCS

-2051 PKLDPPSGFSDAFE
+2051 PKLDPPTGFSDAFE
-2065 LSEAECDLD
+2065 LSEAECDFD
-2074 RGHHSSQR
+2074 RGHSSQR

>member
-1 MAGWPFSAALLF
+1 MASWPLRIVLLSSA
-13 SILILV
+13 IVLV

-27 SQGPVLVSE
+27 SQGPVLISE
-36 PRSSV
+36 PRSSI
-41 EFSNDTGAMIHCSAH
+41 EFSNQTGTMIHCSAQ

-100 DVHSAVYRCQASN
+100 DVHSAVYKCQASN

-126 AVVRQKYEVQ
+126 AVVHQKYEVQ
-136 VRDAYVLAGNTG
+136 VRDVYVLAGNTG

-153 IPAFVKE
+153 IPTFVKE

-165 SWFQDSA
+165 SWIQDSV
-172 FNIYPTAESGGKY
+172 FNIFPTPKSDGKY

-197 VTSADAHST
+197 MTSADAKSS

-217 DTVESSSYARL
+217 ETVESSSHARL
-228 VVTEHRNPS
+228 VMSDQRKPV

-244 VNPGPIRTGETIV
+244 VSPAPIRTGETIV
-257 LSCISQGIPPPT
+257 LSCISQGIPPPM

-277 SGTTM
+277 SGTAM
-282 VFNSERIHARAG
+282 IFNSERIHARAG
-294 VLVLQS
+294 VLVLQP
-300 ARVEDAGRYVCHA
+300 ARAEDAGRYVCHA

-324 EVTIIS
+324 EVSIIS

-358 PHPVI
+358 PVPVI
-363 SWAKDGL
+363 SWTKDGL
-370 PVREGS
+370 PVREGA

-385 DGSTLRISSIVRDDK
+385 DGSTLRISSIARDDK

-430 YKFIEQTMQ
+430 YKFIEQTIQ

-450 MGNPTPHFSWTLD
+450 TGNPTPHFSWTLD

-487 HVNISAVRVEDGGEY
+487 HVNISVVHVEDGGEY
-502 RCSAVNRVARAHHA
+502 RCSATNRVARVHHS
-516 ARLNIYGLPHVRAM
+516 ARLNIYGLPHVRPM

-544 CPVAGFPIASI
+544 CPVAGFPITSI
-555 TWEKDGQIL
+555 TWEKDGKVL
-564 PTSRRQEVSQNGTLV
+564 PTSRRQEVSPNGTLV

-586 TDRGAYTCTAKNKQ
+586 TDHGAYTCTAKNKQ
-600 GRSDSQTIHI
+600 GRSDSQTVHI
-610 EVKVPPKIDPFSFP
+610 EVK
-624 ANIQAGARVH
+624 
-634 VTCAVSEGD
+634 
-643 SPLKI
+643 
-648 TWLKDG
+648 
-654 RPLKPREATTH
+654 
-665 HIGEFDLALRIQ
+665 
-677 SASTAHNGNYT
+677 
-688 CVASNDA
+688 
-695 AKTSRTASL
+695 
-704 LVHVPPTIAPF
+704 VPPTIAPF
-715 SFKKDLSE
+715 SFNKDLSE
-723 GLRAQVTCMVEKGDP
+723 GVRAQVTCMVEKGDP
-738 PFTIVWSKDGEP
+738 PFTIAWSKDGEP
-750 ISAPGTA
+750 IAGPGPLGFGNSGITGLRHAQAPA
-757 AAAFGSAAVAAAVAA
+757 
-772 AAAAAAAVA
+772 
-781 AAAAAVNDP
+781 
-790 RHSQT
+790 
-795 PPGLRVT
+795 GLRVT
-802 NIDAHSSAIVIER
+802 NIDAHSSTIVIER
-815 VTAAHTG
+815 VSAAHTG

-844 VPPRWVV
+844 VPPRWVM
-851 EPQDAHASEGMP
+851 EPQDVRASEGMS
-863 RLSLHCHAD
+863 RLMLHCHAD
-872 GFPPPL
+872 GFPPPA
-878 VTWRRGNGKK
+878 VTWRRASGKK
-888 PGNYRDITNHEH
+888 PGNYRDIIAHEH
-900 VQDLRIHSNG
+900 TQDLRIHSNG

-949 HFVEKHRN
+949 QFVEKHRN

-978 KIVWKKAGS
+978 KILWKKTGA
-987 QLEPKLPDYRY
+987 QLEQKLSDYRY
-998 TLKEDNTTDGTI
+998 TMKEENITDGTI
-1010 SVLGFVST
+1010 STLGFIST
-1018 SREDSGRYFCIA
+1018 SREDSGKYFCIA
-1030 SNSYGRDEMTIH
+1030 SNAYGRDEMTIH

-1063 HINLGWTTSQ
+1063 YINVSWTTSQ

-1078 ITQYIIEYKTE
+1078 ITQYIVEYKTDT
-1089 SEVWH
+1089 EVWH

-1099 TTVPGTRAHGHV
+1099 ATVPGTQAHAHV
-1111 SGLRPAVTY
+1111 TGLRPAVTY
-1120 QFRIYADNELGRS
+1120 QFRIYAENELGRS
-1133 QASDILEAT
+1133 QASDILETT

-1153 NLKVDPISST
+1153 NLKVDPVSST
-1163 EFNVTWD
+1163 KFNVTWD

-1185 VGYKEQRFGAEQY
+1185 VGYKEHRVMFRLAADQY
-1198 TYKTVERRISTA
+1198 TYRTVERRISTA

-1218 TSMPERQ
+1218 TSMPGRQ
-1225 HHLTNLKKYTRY
+1225 YQLMNLKKFTRY
-1237 SVVVQAFNALGPG
+1237 SVVVQAYNALGQG
-1250 PIAQEVQ
+1250 PMTPEVV

-1268 PLDVRCTALSSQSL
+1268 PQDIRCTALSSQSL
-1282 QVSWDS
+1282 QVSWDA
-1288 PPDSSLNGNLK
+1288 PPDSSLNGILK
-1299 GYKVMWESTD
+1299 GYKVIWENMDGLT
-1309 ALAESIKPEMKI
+1309 EYTKPETKI
-1321 TTALTVVIHGLE
+1321 TSALTVVIQSLG

-1339 VQVLASTKAG
+1339 VQVLAATRAG
-1349 DGVASSPL
+1349 DGVPSKPRY
-1357 FCVTEEDLP
+1357 CVTEEDLP
-1366 EVPAGVKAVAS
+1366 EVPAGVKAVVS

-1388 PLKSNGN
+1388 PLRSNGN
-1395 ITAYNVHIRPLG
+1395 ITSYNLHIRGVG
-1407 PDGKWHRRTLLP
+1407 PEGKWYRQALAA

-1427 DLHKRSQYE
+1427 NLHKRNQYE
-1436 FSIAAL
+1436 FSIAAV
-1442 TSVGEGPQTPL
+1442 TSVGEGPQTQA

-1462 RAAIYSFDTTL
+1462 RAAIYSFGTVL
-1473 VVPWKQNVTLPCQ
+1473 IVPWKQDATLPCQ
-1486 SVGKPDPSVIW
+1486 TVGKPEPSVTW
-1497 KRWGQI
+1497 KQRGQT
-1503 VNPSRRVSPHPDG
+1503 VKSSARVSLLPEG
-1516 SLHIVDLN
+1516 SLQILN
-1524 RDDSGNYTCIVENRH
+1524 LHREDSGNYTCYVENRH
-1539 GSDKI
+1539 GSDQI
-1544 SHRLTVQVPPAAPIL
+1544 THRLTVQVPPEDPLL
-1559 HAIGTSSNSINVQW
+1559 HATSATSNSINVQW
-1573 KMTDDGDSPIKGYIL
+1573 KNGDDGGAPIRGYIL

-1599 FKVSHKVNT
+1599 MKVSHKINS

-1619 YQVYMTAY
+1619 YQMYLTAY
-1627 NRIGMGKPSKIFK
+1627 NRIGMGSPSEIVK

-1646 KPNDSPGNGDK
+1646 KPDDSPSNGEK

-1686 YKKSG
+1686 YRKNG
-1691 EGIWT
+1691 EDIWT

-1710 SELQPGTTYNIRIR
+1710 SELQSGTIYDIRIR
-1724 AHNNAGSSVAEYKI
+1724 AHNNAGFSVAEYRI
-1738 TTLQLH
+1738 TTLQPH
-1744 ISTTMSAIEIDHY
+1744 TSSTVPALEIDHY

-1768 KLIVPLVLSSLAVIA
+1768 KLIIPLILSSLAVIA

-1793 KRPFMG
+1793 KREMA
-1799 DIGSLHDA
+1799 SLHDA

-1833 RSPLHEMATLEKI
+1833 RSPIHEMATLEKI

-1857 TFQLEESVPA
+1857 TFQLEESVPP

-1958 DSHHSASAADS
+1958 DSHHSVSAADS

-2011 SEEAR
+2011 SEETR
-2016 ANFGPIAGP
+2016 SNFGPISGF
-2025 GHPKHQSGNSCA
+2025 GNPKHQSSNSCST
-2037 NRDQERDGSGNLFV
+2037 RDQERDGSGNLFI
-2051 PKLDPPSGFSDAFE
+2051 PKLDPPTGFSDAFE

-2074 RGHHSSQR
+2074 RGRGSQR
-2082 NVRDFVIAV
+2082 NARDFVIAV

>member
-1 MAGWPFSAALLF
+1 MASWPLKTVFLFSA
-13 SILILV
+13 LILV

-113 SVGKVL
+113 SVGRVL

-136 VRDAYVLAGNTG
+136 VRDTFVLPGNTG

-153 IPAFVKE
+153 IPSFAKD
-160 YVAVT
+160 YVQVT
-165 SWFQDSA
+165 SWVQDSA
-172 FNIYPTAESGGKY
+172 FNIYPTHESGGKY

-197 VTSADAHST
+197 VTSADAHLS

-228 VVTEHRNPS
+228 VVTEHRNPV

-244 VNPGPIRTGETIV
+244 VSPAPIRTGETIV

-277 SGTTM
+277 SGTAM
-282 VFNSERIHARAG
+282 IFNSERIHARAG
-294 VLVLQS
+294 VLILQA
-300 ARVEDAGRYVCHA
+300 ARPEDAGRYVCHA

-324 EVTIIS
+324 EVSIIS
-330 SLSIHLAPQQVTVD
+330 SISIHLTPQQVTVD
-344 LGKDAEFQCSVTGQ
+344 LGKDAEFQCSVTGR
-358 PHPVI
+358 PVPTI

-376 SGRSKITGN
+376 SGRTKITENG
-385 DGSTLRISSIVRDDK
+385 GSILHISSIVRDDK

-430 YKFIEQTMQ
+430 YKFIEQTIQ

-450 MGNPTPHFSWTLD
+450 TGNPTPHFSWTLD

-487 HVNISAVRVEDGGEY
+487 HVNISAVHVEDGGQY
-502 RCSAVNRVARAHHA
+502 RCSAVNRVAKAHHS
-516 ARLNIYGLPHVRAM
+516 ARLNIYGLPHVRPM
-530 GNYAAVAGETTVIK
+530 GNYAAVAGETTIIK

-564 PTSRRQEVSQNGTLV
+564 PTSRRQEVSPNGTLV
-579 LHRVDSS
+579 LLKVDSAI
-586 TDRGAYTCTAKNKQ
+586 DRGAYTCTAKNKQ
-600 GRSDSQTIHI
+600 GRSDSQTVHI
-610 EVKVPPKIDPFSFP
+610 EVK
-624 ANIQAGARVH
+624 
-634 VTCAVSEGD
+634 
-643 SPLKI
+643 
-648 TWLKDG
+648 
-654 RPLKPREATTH
+654 
-665 HIGEFDLALRIQ
+665 
-677 SASTAHNGNYT
+677 
-688 CVASNDA
+688 
-695 AKTSRTASL
+695 
-704 LVHVPPTIAPF
+704 VPPTIAPF
-715 SFKKDLSE
+715 SFNKDLSE
-723 GLRAQVTCMVEKGDP
+723 GVRAQVTCMIEKGDP
-738 PFTIVWSKDGEP
+738 PFTIIWSKDGEP
-750 ISAPGTA
+750 IGSSGTA
-757 AAAFGSAAVAAAVAA
+757 AFGNTGITASSSSSS
-772 AAAAAAAVA
+772 
-781 AAAAAVNDP
+781 
-790 RHSQT
+790 RHSQI
-795 PPGLRVT
+795 PAGLRVT
-802 NIDAHSSAIVIER
+802 SIDVHSSSIVIDR
-815 VTAAHTG
+815 VTAEHTG

-832 AEVLWTAELIVR
+832 AEVVWTAELVVR
-844 VPPRWVV
+844 VPPRWVM
-851 EPQDAHASEGMP
+851 EPQDVRASEGMS
-863 RLSLHCHAD
+863 RVVLHCHAE
-872 GFPPPL
+872 GFPPPAI
-878 VTWRRGNGKK
+878 TWRRATGKK
-888 PGNYRDITNHEH
+888 PGNYYDIASHEH
-900 VQDLRIHSNG
+900 TQDLRIHSNG

-928 AVNGIG
+928 ALNGIG

-978 KIVWKKAGS
+978 KIIWRKGGL
-987 QLEPKLPDYRY
+987 QIEPALSDYRY
-998 TLKEDNTTDGTI
+998 TLKEENITDGLI
-1010 SVLGFVST
+1010 SVLGFAST
-1018 SREDSGRYFCIA
+1018 SREDSGKYLCIA
-1030 SNSYGRDEMTIH
+1030 SNAYGRDQSTIH

-1053 NLHVIEKGSR
+1053 NLHVMEKGSR
-1063 HINLGWTTSQ
+1063 YIKIGWTTSQ

-1078 ITQYIIEYKTE
+1078 ITQYIIEYKTD

-1099 TTVPGTRAHGHV
+1099 TTVPGARASGHV

-1120 QFRIYADNELGRS
+1120 QFRVYAENELGRS
-1133 QASDILEAT
+1133 QASDILDAT
-1142 TEGEKPGGPPR
+1142 TDGEKPGGPPR
-1153 NLKVDPISST
+1153 NLKVEPVSST

-1170 PPDHDLWNGE
+1170 PPEHDLWNGE

-1185 VGYKEQRFGAEQY
+1185 VGYKEHRYLLQFSLAAEQY

-1218 TSMPERQ
+1218 TSLPGRQ
-1225 HHLTNLKKYTRY
+1225 YQLTNLKKFTRY
-1237 SVVVQAFNALGPG
+1237 SVVVQAYNHLGQG
-1250 PIAQEVQ
+1250 PVTSEVV

-1268 PLDVRCTALSSQSL
+1268 PTDVRCTALSSQSL
-1282 QVSWDS
+1282 QVSWDP
-1288 PPDSSLNGNLK
+1288 PPDSSLNGILK
-1299 GYKVMWESTD
+1299 GYKVMWENMDSMT
-1309 ALAESIKPEMKI
+1309 ESSKSEMKI

-1339 VQVLASTKAG
+1339 IQVLTFTRAG
-1349 DGVASSPL
+1349 DGVASAPL
-1357 FCVTEEDLP
+1357 YCVTEEDFP

-1377 SATSIIVSWQP
+1377 SATSIIVSWLP

-1395 ITAYNVHIRPLG
+1395 ITSYNLHIRSLG
-1407 PDGKWHRRTLLP
+1407 SDSKWFKRSISA
-1419 HQTSYQAE
+1419 HQTSFLAE
-1427 DLHKRSQYE
+1427 NLHKRNQYE
-1436 FSIAAL
+1436 FSIAAI
-1442 TSVGEGPQTPL
+1442 TSVGEGPKTPV
-1453 ITVSPSSEV
+1453 ITVSPSLEV
-1462 RAAIYSFDTTL
+1462 RAAIYAFGMAF
-1473 VVPWKQNVTLPCQ
+1473 VIPWKRDVTLPCQ
-1486 SVGKPDPSVIW
+1486 SVGKPEPSVTW
-1497 KRWGQI
+1497 KQWGQM
-1503 VNPSRRVSPHPDG
+1503 VKPSARISMIQDG
-1516 SLHIVDLN
+1516 SLQITDLH
-1524 RDDSGNYTCIVENRH
+1524 REDSGNYTCFVENRH
-1539 GSDKI
+1539 GSDQI
-1544 SHRLTVQVPPAAPIL
+1544 THRLIVQVPPAAPLL
-1559 HAIGTSSNSINVQW
+1559 HAISATSNSINVQW
-1573 KMTDDGDSPIKGYIL
+1573 KNGDDGGSMIRGYIL

-1599 FKVSHKVNT
+1599 VKVSHKMSS

-1619 YQVYMTAY
+1619 YQMYLTAY
-1627 NRIGMGKPSKIFK
+1627 NLIGMGSPSEIVK
-1640 ATTKGS
+1640 ARTEGS
-1646 KPNDSPGNGDK
+1646 KPEDSPGSADK
-1657 FVTVN
+1657 FITVN
-1662 VSWITLHLSMW
+1662 VSWITLHLNTW

-1686 YKKSG
+1686 FRKNG
-1691 EGIWT
+1691 DDTWT
-1696 LVSNNIEVQKTYTL
+1696 LVSSNIEVQKTYTL
-1710 SELQPGTTYNIRIR
+1710 SELLPGTTYDIRIR
-1724 AHNNAGSSVAEYKI
+1724 AHNNAGSSVVEYKV

-1744 ISTTMSAIEIDHY
+1744 VSSTIATIEIDHF

-1793 KRPFMG
+1793 KLSIVGSFMG
-1799 DIGSLHDA
+1799 DMGSLHDA

-1833 RSPLHEMATLEKI
+1833 RSPIREMATLEKI

-1890 TADTLQLRESDCNR
+1890 TADTLQLRETSCTMDQNLARLQNPHRFLRENR
-1904 YTKVRGGR
+1904 FLEGEDPRCYGWRVIPARR
-1912 SSSAP
+1912 P
-1917 LHKTH
+1917 
-1922 KVSQGKS
+1922 VP
-1929 ESEEYDT
+1929 
-1936 LGSDSD
+1936 
-1942 TEVGTSSR
+1942 TSGQSPG
-1950 TESSNHLV
+1950 L
-1958 DSHHSASAADS
+1958 AI
-1969 RVHNFLYHGPESST
+1969 PST
-1983 STEPSPIF
+1983 SRAIPVPIGT
-1991 ERKSFPGRGRPKM
+1991 RSV
-2004 LQLARHT
+2004 T
-2011 SEEAR
+2011 
-2016 ANFGPIAGP
+2016 
-2025 GHPKHQSGNSCA
+2025 
-2037 NRDQERDGSGNLFV
+2037 DQETCSS
-2051 PKLDPPSGFSDAFE
+2051 PSWTHPRASPTR
-2065 LSEAECDLD
+2065 LS
-2074 RGHHSSQR
+2074 
-2082 NVRDFVIAV
+2082 

>member
-1 MAGWPFSAALLF
+1 MASWPLRIVVLSSA
-13 SILILV
+13 LILV

-27 SQGPVLVSE
+27 SQGPVLISE

-41 EFSNDTGAMIHCSAH
+41 EFSNETGAMIHCSAQ
-56 GSPSPRIDWLMGD
+56 GSPLPRIDWLMGD

-85 GSMYFLPFGAESYRH
+85 GSMYFLPFGAETYRH
-100 DVHSAVYRCQASN
+100 DVHSGVYRCQASN
-113 SVGKVL
+113 SVGRVL
-119 GREITVK
+119 GREITIK
-126 AVVRQKYEVQ
+126 AVVRQNYNVQ
-136 VRDAYVLAGNTG
+136 ARDAYVFPGNTG
-148 VLRCE
+148 VLKCE
-153 IPAFVKE
+153 IPTFVKE

-165 SWFQDSA
+165 SWVRDSA
-172 FNIYPTAESGGKY
+172 YNIFPTPRSDDRH

-197 VTSADAHST
+197 VSSSDAQSS
-206 YRCRTVHHVTG
+206 YRCRTVHRVTG

-228 VVTEHRNPS
+228 VVTDPHSPV

-244 VNPGPIRTGETIV
+244 VSPPPVRTGETIV
-257 LSCISQGIPPPT
+257 LSCISQGIPPPM

-277 SGTTM
+277 TGTATIH
-282 VFNSERIHARAG
+282 NSERVYARAG

-300 ARVEDAGRYVCHA
+300 ARPEDAGRYVCHA
-313 NNTAGSERVEL
+313 NNTAGSEMIEL
-324 EVTIIS
+324 EVSIIS
-330 SLSIHLAPQQVTVD
+330 SLSIHLVPQQVTVD

-358 PHPVI
+358 PAPVI
-363 SWAKDGL
+363 FWTKDGL
-370 PVREGS
+370 PVREGTS
-376 SGRSKITGN
+376 SRSKITGS
-385 DGSTLRISSIVRDDK
+385 DGSTLRVSSVVRDDK

-411 EMVQATAELR
+411 ETVQATAELR

-430 YKFIEQTMQ
+430 YKFIDQTIQ

-450 MGNPTPHFSWTLD
+450 TGNPTPHFSWTLD
-463 GFPLPQNDRF
+463 GFPLPQNDRY

-487 HVNISAVRVEDGGEY
+487 HVNISVVHVEDGGEY
-502 RCSAVNRVARAHHA
+502 RCTASNRMAKVYHS
-516 ARLNIYGLPHVRAM
+516 ARLNIYGLPHVRPM
-530 GNYAAVAGETTVIK
+530 GNYAAVAGEITVIK
-544 CPVAGFPIASI
+544 CPVAGFPITSI
-555 TWEKDGQIL
+555 TWEKDGKML
-564 PTSRRQEVSQNGTLV
+564 PTSRRQEVFPNGTLV
-579 LHRVDSS
+579 LHHVDKS
-586 TDRGAYTCTAKNKQ
+586 TDHGAYTCTAKNQQ
-600 GRSDSQTIHI
+600 GRSDSQTVHI
-610 EVKVPPKIDPFSFP
+610 EVK
-624 ANIQAGARVH
+624 
-634 VTCAVSEGD
+634 
-643 SPLKI
+643 
-648 TWLKDG
+648 
-654 RPLKPREATTH
+654 
-665 HIGEFDLALRIQ
+665 
-677 SASTAHNGNYT
+677 
-688 CVASNDA
+688 
-695 AKTSRTASL
+695 
-704 LVHVPPTIAPF
+704 VPPTIAPF
-715 SFKKDLSE
+715 SFNKDLSE
-723 GLRAQVTCMVEKGDP
+723 GVRAQVTCMVEKGDP
-738 PFTIVWSKDGEP
+738 PFTIAWSKDGEP
-750 ISAPGTA
+750 IAGPSGPTG
-757 AAAFGSAAVAAAVAA
+757 FGNTGITGS
-772 AAAAAAAVA
+772 
-781 AAAAAVNDP
+781 
-790 RHSQT
+790 RHTQT
-795 PPGLRVT
+795 PAGLRVT
-802 NIDAHSSAIVIER
+802 NIDAHSSTIVIER
-815 VTAAHTG
+815 VSAAHTG

-844 VPPRWVV
+844 VPPRWVM
-851 EPQDAHASEGMP
+851 EPQDVRASEGMS
-863 RLSLHCHAD
+863 RLVLHCHAD
-872 GFPPPL
+872 GFPPPA
-878 VTWRRGNGKK
+878 VSWRRASGKK
-888 PGNYRDITNHEH
+888 PGNYRDIVTHEH
-900 VQDLRIHSNG
+900 TQDLRIHSNG

-934 AGLSKVVYLTVNVPA
+934 AGLSKVVHLTVNVPA
-949 HFVEKHRN
+949 HFVDKHRN
-957 QTARLGSNASLRCE
+957 QTARLGSSASLRCE

-978 KIVWKKAGS
+978 KVLWKKAGAH
-987 QLEPKLPDYRY
+987 LEQKLSDYRY
-998 TLKEDNTTDGTI
+998 TLKAENTTDGSI
-1010 SVLGFVST
+1010 STLEFIST

-1030 SNSYGRDEMTIH
+1030 SNAYGHDEMTIH

-1063 HINLGWTTSQ
+1063 YINISWTTSQ

-1089 SEVWH
+1089 TEVWH

-1099 TTVPGTRAHGHV
+1099 MTVPGAQAHAHV

-1120 QFRIYADNELGRS
+1120 QFRIYAENELGRS
-1133 QASDILEAT
+1133 QASEIFETT

-1153 NLKVDPISST
+1153 NLKVEPVSST

-1185 VGYKEQRFGAEQY
+1185 VGYKEHRLAADQY
-1198 TYKTVERRISTA
+1198 TYRTVERRISTA

-1218 TSMPERQ
+1218 TSMPGRQ
-1225 HHLTNLKKYTRY
+1225 YQLTNLKKFTRY
-1237 SVVVQAFNALGPG
+1237 SVVVQAYNALGQG
-1250 PIAQEVQ
+1250 PMTPEEV

-1268 PLDVRCTALSSQSL
+1268 PQNVRCTALSSQSL
-1282 QVSWDS
+1282 QISWDAL
-1288 PPDSSLNGNLK
+1288 PDSSLNGILK
-1299 GYKVMWESTD
+1299 GYKVIWENMD
-1309 ALAESIKPEMKI
+1309 AIAESPKSEMKI
-1321 TTALTVVIHGLE
+1321 TSALTAVIRSLE

-1339 VQVLASTKAG
+1339 VQVLALTRAG

-1357 FCVTEEDLP
+1357 YCVTKEDLP
-1366 EVPAGVKAVAS
+1366 EVPAGVKAVVR

-1388 PLKSNGN
+1388 PLRSNGN
-1395 ITAYNVHIRPLG
+1395 ITSYNVHIRWLSPE
-1407 PDGKWHRRTLLP
+1407 GKRETQKHTLP
-1419 HQTSYQAE
+1419 PYQTSYLAE
-1427 DLHKRSQYE
+1427 SLHKKIQYE
-1436 FSIAAL
+1436 FKIAAI
-1442 TSVGEGPQTPL
+1442 TSVGEGPQTQP

-1462 RAAIYSFDTTL
+1462 RASIYSFGAVL

-1486 SVGKPDPSVIW
+1486 TVGNPEPSVTW
-1497 KRWGQI
+1497 KQWGQI
-1503 VNPSRRVSPHPDG
+1503 VKSNSRMSLLPEG
-1516 SLHIVDLN
+1516 SLQVMDLH
-1524 RDDSGNYTCIVENRH
+1524 REDSGNYTCYVKNRY
-1539 GSDKI
+1539 GSDQI
-1544 SHRLTVQVPPAAPIL
+1544 THRLTVQVPPAAPLL
-1559 HAIGTSSNSINVQW
+1559 HATSATSNSINVQW
-1573 KMTDDGDSPIKGYIL
+1573 KNGDDGGAPIRGYIL

-1599 FKVSHKVNT
+1599 VKVSHKINS

-1619 YQVYMTAY
+1619 YQMYLTAY
-1627 NRIGMGKPSKIFK
+1627 NRIGMGSPSEIVK

-1646 KPNDSPGNGDK
+1646 KPDDSPSNGDK
-1657 FVTVN
+1657 FITVN
-1662 VSWITLHLSMW
+1662 VSWITLHLGMW

-1686 YKKSG
+1686 YRKSG
-1691 EGIWT
+1691 EDIWT

-1710 SELQPGTTYNIRIR
+1710 SELQSGTTYDVRIR
-1724 AHNNAGSSVAEYKI
+1724 AHNNAGFSVAEYRI
-1738 TTLQLH
+1738 TTLQPH
-1744 ISTTMSAIEIDHY
+1744 TSSTIPSVEIDHF
-1757 IPQHTSVYSDL
+1757 IPQHTSVYSEL
-1768 KLIVPLVLSSLAVIA
+1768 KLIIPLILCSLAIITA
-1783 AAGAVFYCFR
+1783 TGAVFYCFR
-1793 KRPFMG
+1793 KRPFVGEMA
-1799 DIGSLHDA
+1799 SLHDA

-1833 RSPLHEMATLEKI
+1833 RSPIHEMATLEKI

-1857 TFQLEESVPA
+1857 TFQLEESVPP

-1958 DSHHSASAADS
+1958 DSHHSVSAADS

-1991 ERKSFPGRGRPKM
+1991 ERKSFPGRGRSKM

-2011 SEEAR
+2011 SEETR
-2016 ANFGPIAGP
+2016 SNFGPISGL
-2025 GHPKHQSGNSCA
+2025 GNPKHQSGNSCS

-2051 PKLDPPSGFSDAFE
+2051 PKLDPPTGFSDAFE

-2074 RGHHSSQR
+2074 RGHSSQR

>member
-1 MAGWPFSAALLF
+1 
-13 SILILV
+13 
-19 RGRGVVLD
+19 LD

-76 PHIREMLVN
+76 PNIREMLVN

-165 SWFQDSA
+165 SWLKDSA
-172 FNIYPTAESGGKY
+172 FNIYPSAESGEKH
-185 HMLPTGELLVFS
+185 HMLPTGELLIFS
-197 VTSADAHST
+197 VTPADAHST

-228 VVTEHRNPS
+228 VVTEHRNSS

-257 LSCISQGIPPPT
+257 LSCISQGNPPPT

-294 VLVLQS
+294 VLVLQP

-376 SGRSKITGN
+376 SGRSKVTGN

-502 RCSAVNRVARAHHA
+502 RCSAVNRVAKAHHA
-516 ARLNIYGLPHVRAM
+516 ARLNIYGLPHVRTM

-564 PTSRRQEVSQNGTLV
+564 PTSRRQEVSANGTLV
-579 LHRVDSS
+579 LYRVDSS

-624 ANIQAGARVH
+624 DNIQAGARVH

-665 HIGEFDLALRIQ
+665 QIGEFDLALRIQ

-738 PFTIVWSKDGEP
+738 PFTIIWSKDGEQ
-750 ISAPGTA
+750 ISASGTA
-757 AAAFGSAAVAAAVAA
+757 AVAYGP
-772 AAAAAAAVA
+772 AAAAAVA
-781 AAAAAVNDP
+781 ATINDL
-790 RHSQT
+790 RQHSQT

-844 VPPRWVV
+844 VSALIPQVSNAAVLDSLTSDSRDFRTNVTNNNISSLNASMSNERSTINFKSIKLLNVLHRGPLNHISEYNEIKKEKYTRKEERGMKSRPIRGACQYSRSHPLLAHLQILFLFTFTAAEVGSCSRPILSSRTFRSCLSAISLDKETTRFGRTFPHEFSVLVPPRWVV
-851 EPQDAHASEGMP
+851 EPQDARASEGMP

-878 VTWRRGNGKK
+878 VTWRRGSGKK
-888 PGNYRDITNHEH
+888 PGNYHDIASHEH
-900 VQDLRIHSNG
+900 MQDLRIHSNG

-987 QLEPKLPDYRY
+987 QLDPKLPDYRY
-998 TLKEDNTTDGTI
+998 TLKEDNTTDGAV

-1030 SNSYGRDEMTIH
+1030 SNAYGRDEMTIH

-1099 TTVPGTRAHGHV
+1099 TTVPGTRARGHV

-1120 QFRIYADNELGRS
+1120 QFRMYADNELGRS
-1133 QASDILEAT
+1133 QASDVETT

-1185 VGYKEQRFGAEQY
+1185 VGYKEHRLGAEQY

-1218 TSMPERQ
+1218 TSMPGRQ
-1225 HHLTNLKKYTRY
+1225 HHLTNLKKFTRY

-1250 PIAQEVQ
+1250 PMTQEVV
-1257 ATTLEDVPSSP
+1257 ASTLEDVPSSP
-1268 PLDVRCTALSSQSL
+1268 PQDVRCTALSSTSL
-1282 QVSWDS
+1282 QVSWES
-1288 PPDSSLNGNLK
+1288 PPDSSLNGILK
-1299 GYKVMWESTD
+1299 GYKVMWENMD
-1309 ALAESIKPEMKI
+1309 ALTESVKPEMKI
-1321 TTALTVVIHGLE
+1321 TTALTVGLHGLE

-1339 VQVLASTKAG
+1339 IQVLAYTRTG

-1357 FCVTEEDLP
+1357 YCVTEEDLP
-1366 EVPAGVKAVAS
+1366 QVPAGVKAVVN

-1395 ITAYNVHIRPLG
+1395 ITSYNVHIRGLG
-1407 PDGKWHRRTLLP
+1407 SEGKWHRRALP
-1419 HQTSYQAE
+1419 PYQTSYQAE

-1436 FSIAAL
+1436 FTIAAV
-1442 TSVGEGPQTPL
+1442 TSVGEGPQTPSV
-1453 ITVSPSSEV
+1453 TVSPSSEV
-1462 RAAIYSFDTTL
+1462 RAAIYSFGTTL
-1473 VVPWKQNVTLPCQ
+1473 IVPWKQDVTLPCQ
-1486 SVGKPDPSVIW
+1486 SVGKPSIIW
-1497 KRWGQI
+1497 KQWGQI
-1503 VNPSRRVSPHPDG
+1503 VKPSTRVSLHIDG
-1516 SLHIVDLN
+1516 SLQITELH
-1524 RDDSGNYTCIVENRH
+1524 REDSGNYTCFVENRH
-1539 GSDKI
+1539 GSDQI
-1544 SHRLTVQVPPAAPIL
+1544 THRLTVQVPPAAPLL
-1559 HAIGTSSNSINVQW
+1559 HATSTSSNSINVQW
-1573 KMTDDGDSPIKGYIL
+1573 KNGDDGGSPIRGYIL

-1599 FKVSHKVNT
+1599 FKVSHKVSS

-1619 YQVYMTAY
+1619 YQMYLTAY
-1627 NRIGMGKPSKIFK
+1627 NRIGMGRPSEIVK

-1646 KPNDSPGNGDK
+1646 KPDDSPGTGDK

-1662 VSWITLHLSMW
+1662 VSWITLHLSTW

-1680 TYFELE
+1680 TFFELE
-1686 YKKSG
+1686 YRKSG

-1710 SELQPGTTYNIRIR
+1710 SELQPGTTYDIRIR

-1738 TTLQLH
+1738 TTLQPH

-1768 KLIVPLVLSSLAVIA
+1768 KLIVPLVLSSFAVIA

-1793 KRPFMG
+1793 KR
-1799 DIGSLHDA
+1799 
-1807 QTAAALDNKQNM
+1807 
-1819 EQREQYYATVRKPL
+1819 
-1833 RSPLHEMATLEKI
+1833 
-1846 PEYSEDIYPYA
+1846 
-1857 TFQLEESVPA
+1857 
-1867 GGDSRCNSAAP
+1867 
-1878 LQTFVYHDPRLS
+1878 
-1890 TADTLQLRESDCNR
+1890 
-1904 YTKVRGGR
+1904 
-1912 SSSAP
+1912 
-1917 LHKTH
+1917 
-1922 KVSQGKS
+1922 
-1929 ESEEYDT
+1929 
-1936 LGSDSD
+1936 
-1942 TEVGTSSR
+1942 
-1950 TESSNHLV
+1950 
-1958 DSHHSASAADS
+1958 
-1969 RVHNFLYHGPESST
+1969 
-1983 STEPSPIF
+1983 
-1991 ERKSFPGRGRPKM
+1991 
-2004 LQLARHT
+2004 
-2011 SEEAR
+2011 
-2016 ANFGPIAGP
+2016 
-2025 GHPKHQSGNSCA
+2025 
-2037 NRDQERDGSGNLFV
+2037 
-2051 PKLDPPSGFSDAFE
+2051 
-2065 LSEAECDLD
+2065 
-2074 RGHHSSQR
+2074 
-2082 NVRDFVIAV
+2082 

>member
-1 MAGWPFSAALLF
+1 MASWPLKTVLLF
-13 SILILV
+13 SALILV
-19 RGRGVVLD
+19 RGLYVSGRGVVLD

-76 PHIREMLVN
+76 PHIRDMLAN
-85 GSMYFLPFGAESYRH
+85 GSMHFLPFGAESYRH

-113 SVGKVL
+113 SVGRVL

-136 VRDAYVLAGNTG
+136 VRDAYVLVGNTG

-153 IPAFVKE
+153 IPSFAKDYVK
-160 YVAVT
+160 VT
-165 SWFQDSA
+165 SWVQDSA
-172 FNIYPTAESGGKY
+172 FNIFPTHESGGKY

-197 VTSADAHST
+197 VTSTDAHAS

-228 VVTEHRNPS
+228 VVTEHRNPV

-244 VNPGPIRTGETIV
+244 VSPAPIRTGETIV

-277 SGTTM
+277 SGTAM
-282 VFNSERIHARAG
+282 IFNSERIHARAG
-294 VLVLQS
+294 VLILQA
-300 ARVEDAGRYVCHA
+300 ARPEDAGRYVCHA

-324 EVTIIS
+324 EVSIIS
-330 SLSIHLAPQQVTVD
+330 SISIHLTPQQVTVD
-344 LGKDAEFQCSVTGQ
+344 LGKDAEFQCSVTGR
-358 PHPVI
+358 PLPVI

-376 SGRSKITGN
+376 SGRTKITENG
-385 DGSTLRISSIVRDDK
+385 GSTLHISSIVRDDK

-430 YKFIEQTMQ
+430 YKFIEQTIQ

-450 MGNPTPHFSWTLD
+450 TGNPTPHFSWTLD

-487 HVNISAVRVEDGGEY
+487 HVNISAVHVEDGGEY
-502 RCSAVNRVARAHHA
+502 QCSAVNRVAKAHHS
-516 ARLNIYGLPHVRAM
+516 ARLNIYGLPHVRPM
-530 GNYAAVAGETTVIK
+530 GNYAAVAGETTIIK

-564 PTSRRQEVSQNGTLV
+564 PTSRRQEVSPNGTLV

-600 GRSDSQTIHI
+600 GRSDSQTVHI
-610 EVKVPPKIDPFSFP
+610 EVK
-624 ANIQAGARVH
+624 
-634 VTCAVSEGD
+634 
-643 SPLKI
+643 
-648 TWLKDG
+648 
-654 RPLKPREATTH
+654 
-665 HIGEFDLALRIQ
+665 
-677 SASTAHNGNYT
+677 
-688 CVASNDA
+688 
-695 AKTSRTASL
+695 
-704 LVHVPPTIAPF
+704 VPPTIAPF
-715 SFKKDLSE
+715 SFNKDLSE
-723 GLRAQVTCMVEKGDP
+723 GVRAQVTCMIEKGDP
-738 PFTIVWSKDGEP
+738 PFTIIWSKDGEP
-750 ISAPGTA
+750 IGSSGTA
-757 AAAFGSAAVAAAVAA
+757 AFGNTGITA
-772 AAAAAAAVA
+772 
-781 AAAAAVNDP
+781 P

-795 PPGLRVT
+795 PAGLRVT
-802 NIDAHSSAIVIER
+802 SIDVHSSSIVIDR
-815 VTAAHTG
+815 VTAEHTG

-832 AEVLWTAELIVR
+832 AEVVWTAELVVR
-844 VPPRWVV
+844 VPPRWVM
-851 EPQDAHASEGMP
+851 EPQDVRASEGMS
-863 RLSLHCHAD
+863 RLVLHCHAE
-872 GFPPPL
+872 GFPPPAI
-878 VTWRRGNGKK
+878 TWRRATGKK
-888 PGNYRDITNHEH
+888 PGNYYDIASHEH
-900 VQDLRIHSNG
+900 TQDLRIHSNG

-928 AVNGIG
+928 ALNGIG

-978 KIVWKKAGS
+978 KISWRKGGL
-987 QLEPKLPDYRY
+987 QIEPTLSDYRY
-998 TLKEDNTTDGTI
+998 TLKEENTTDGLI
-1010 SVLGFVST
+1010 SVLGFAST

-1030 SNSYGRDEMTIH
+1030 TNAYGRDETTIH

-1063 HINLGWTTSQ
+1063 YIKIGWTTSQ

-1078 ITQYIIEYKTE
+1078 ITQYIIEYKTD

-1099 TTVPGTRAHGHV
+1099 TTVSGSRAYGHV

-1120 QFRIYADNELGRS
+1120 QFRVYAENELGRS
-1133 QASDILEAT
+1133 QASDILDAT
-1142 TEGEKPGGPPR
+1142 TDGEKPGGPPR
-1153 NLKVDPISST
+1153 NLKVEPVSST

-1185 VGYKEQRFGAEQY
+1185 VGYKEHRLAAEQY
-1198 TYKTVERRISTA
+1198 TYRTVERRISTA

-1218 TSMPERQ
+1218 TSLPGRQ
-1225 HHLTNLKKYTRY
+1225 YQLMNLKKFTRY
-1237 SVVVQAFNALGPG
+1237 SVVVQAYNTLGQG
-1250 PIAQEVQ
+1250 PVTPEIV
-1257 ATTLEDVPSSP
+1257 ATTLEDVPSNP
-1268 PLDVRCTALSSQSL
+1268 PQDVRCTALSSQSL
-1282 QVSWDS
+1282 QLSWDP
-1288 PPDSSLNGNLK
+1288 PPDSSLNGILK
-1299 GYKVMWESTD
+1299 GYKVMWENMDSLT
-1309 ALAESIKPEMKI
+1309 ESSKSEMKI
-1321 TTALTVVIHGLE
+1321 TTALTVVIHSLE

-1339 VQVLASTKAG
+1339 VQALAFTRAG
-1349 DGVASSPL
+1349 DGVASAPL
-1357 FCVTEEDLP
+1357 YCVTEEDFP

-1377 SATSIIVSWQP
+1377 SATSIIVSWLP
-1388 PLKSNGN
+1388 PLRSNGN
-1395 ITAYNVHIRPLG
+1395 ITSYNVHIRSVG
-1407 PDGKWHRRTLLP
+1407 ADSKWFRRAISP

-1427 DLHKRSQYE
+1427 NLHKRNQYE
-1436 FSIAAL
+1436 FSIAAI
-1442 TSVGEGPQTPL
+1442 TSVGEGPKTPL

-1462 RAAIYSFDTTL
+1462 RAAIYSFGVVL
-1473 VVPWKQNVTLPCQ
+1473 IVPWKQDVTLSCQ
-1486 SVGKPDPSVIW
+1486 SVGKPEPSVIW
-1497 KRWGQI
+1497 KQWGQMVKSSARI
-1503 VNPSRRVSPHPDG
+1503 SMLPDG
-1516 SLHIVDLN
+1516 SLQITELH
-1524 RDDSGNYTCIVENRH
+1524 REDSGNYTCFVENRH
-1539 GSDKI
+1539 GSDQI
-1544 SHRLTVQVPPAAPIL
+1544 THRLTVQVPPAAPLL
-1559 HAIGTSSNSINVQW
+1559 HATSATSNSINVQW
-1573 KMTDDGDSPIKGYIL
+1573 KNGDDGGAPIRGYIL

-1599 FKVSHKVNT
+1599 VKVSHKMSS

-1619 YQVYMTAY
+1619 YQMYLTAY
-1627 NRIGMGKPSKIFK
+1627 NRIGMGSPSEIVK
-1640 ATTKGS
+1640 ARTEGS
-1646 KPNDSPGNGDK
+1646 KPEDSPGSADK
-1657 FVTVN
+1657 FITVN
-1662 VSWITLHLSMW
+1662 VSWITLHLSTW

-1686 YKKSG
+1686 FRKNG
-1691 EGIWT
+1691 EDIWT
-1696 LVSNNIEVQKTYTL
+1696 LVSSNIEVQKTYTL
-1710 SELQPGTTYNIRIR
+1710 SELQPGTTYDIRIR
-1724 AHNNAGSSVAEYKI
+1724 AHNNAGSSVVEYKV

-1744 ISTTMSAIEIDHY
+1744 VSSTIATIEIDHF
-1757 IPQHTSVYSDL
+1757 IPQHTPVYSDL
-1768 KLIVPLVLSSLAVIA
+1768 KLIVPLILSSLAVIA

-1793 KRPFMG
+1793 KLSIVGSFMG
-1799 DIGSLHDA
+1799 DMGSLHDA

-1833 RSPLHEMATLEKI
+1833 RSPIREMATLEKI

-1983 STEPSPIF
+1983 STEPSPIL

-2004 LQLARHT
+2004 LRLARHP
-2011 SEEAR
+2011 SEETR
-2016 ANFGPIAGP
+2016 TNFGPITGI
-2025 GHPKHQSGNSCA
+2025 GNSKHQSSNSCT

-2074 RGHHSSQR
+2074 RGHCSQR

>member
-1 MAGWPFSAALLF
+1 MASWPLKIVLLSSA
-13 SILILV
+13 LILV

-27 SQGPVLVSE
+27 SQGPVLISE

-41 EFSNDTGAMIHCSAH
+41 EFSNETGTMIHCSAQ

-76 PHIREMLVN
+76 PHIREILVN
-85 GSMYFLPFGAESYRH
+85 GSMYLLPFGAESYRH

-113 SVGKVL
+113 SVGRVL

-153 IPAFVKE
+153 IPTYVKE

-165 SWFQDSA
+165 SWVQDSA
-172 FNIYPTAESGGKY
+172 FNIFPTPKSDGKY
-185 HMLPTGELLVFS
+185 HMLPTGELLIFS
-197 VTSADAHST
+197 MTSADAQSS
-206 YRCRTVHHVTG
+206 YRCRTVHRVTG

-228 VVTEHRNPS
+228 MINDQPKPV

-244 VNPGPIRTGETIV
+244 VSPAPIRTGETIV

-269 YLWFRESV
+269 YLWFRESE
-277 SGTTM
+277 SGTAM
-282 VFNSERIHARAG
+282 IFNSERIHARAG

-300 ARVEDAGRYVCHA
+300 ARAEDAGRYVCHA

-324 EVTIIS
+324 EVSIIS

-344 LGKDAEFQCSVTGQ
+344 LGKDAKFQCSVTGK
-358 PHPVI
+358 PVPVI
-363 SWAKDGL
+363 SWTKDGL
-370 PVREGS
+370 PVREGA

-385 DGSTLRISSIVRDDK
+385 NGSTLYISAIARDDK

-421 LGDAAPQLL
+421 LGDVAPQLL
-430 YKFIEQTMQ
+430 YKFIEQTIQ

-450 MGNPTPHFSWTLD
+450 TGNPTPHFSWTLD

-487 HVNISAVRVEDGGEY
+487 HVNISVVHVEDGGEY
-502 RCSAVNRVARAHHA
+502 RCTAANQGARVHHS
-516 ARLNIYGLPHVRAM
+516 ARLNIYGLPHVRPM

-555 TWEKDGQIL
+555 IWEKDGKVL
-564 PTSRRQEVSQNGTLV
+564 PTSRRQEVSPNGTLV

-586 TDRGAYTCTAKNKQ
+586 TDHGAYTCTAKNKQ
-600 GRSDSQTIHI
+600 GRSDSQTVHI
-610 EVKVPPKIDPFSFP
+610 EVKVPPKIDPFNFP
-624 ANIQAGARVH
+624 ANIQEGARVH
-634 VTCAVSEGD
+634 VTCVVSEGD

-654 RPLKPREATTH
+654 RPLKPKEANTH
-665 HIGEFDLALRIQ
+665 HIGDFDLALRIQ

-695 AKTSRTASL
+695 ANTSHTASL
-704 LVHVPPTIAPF
+704 LVHVPP
-715 SFKKDLSE
+715 
-723 GLRAQVTCMVEKGDP
+723 
-738 PFTIVWSKDGEP
+738 
-750 ISAPGTA
+750 
-757 AAAFGSAAVAAAVAA
+757 
-772 AAAAAAAVA
+772 
-781 AAAAAVNDP
+781 
-790 RHSQT
+790 
-795 PPGLRVT
+795 
-802 NIDAHSSAIVIER
+802 
-815 VTAAHTG
+815 
-822 NYTCLARNSV
+822 
-832 AEVLWTAELIVR
+832 
-844 VPPRWVV
+844 RWVM
-851 EPQDAHASEGMP
+851 EPQDVRASEGMS
-863 RLSLHCHAD
+863 RLVLHCHAD
-872 GFPPPL
+872 GFPPPA
-878 VTWRRGNGKK
+878 VTWRRASGKK
-888 PGNYRDITNHEH
+888 PGNYRDIVAHEH
-900 VQDLRIHSNG
+900 AQDLRIHSNG

-934 AGLSKVVYLTVNVPA
+934 AGLSKVVHLTVNVPA
-949 HFVEKHRN
+949 QFVERHRN

-978 KIVWKKAGS
+978 KILWKKNGA
-987 QLEPKLPDYRY
+987 QLEHKLSDYRY
-998 TLKEDNTTDGTI
+998 TMKEENTTDGTI
-1010 SVLGFVST
+1010 STLGFIST
-1018 SREDSGRYFCIA
+1018 SREDSGKYLCFA
-1030 SNSYGRDEMTIH
+1030 SNTYGRDEMTIH

-1053 NLHVIEKGSR
+1053 NLHVIEKSSR
-1063 HINLGWTTSQ
+1063 YINISWTTSQ

-1078 ITQYIIEYKTE
+1078 ITQYIVEYKTDT
-1089 SEVWH
+1089 EVWH

-1099 TTVPGTRAHGHV
+1099 ATVPGTQAYAHV
-1111 SGLRPAVTY
+1111 TSLRPAVTY
-1120 QFRIYADNELGRS
+1120 QFRIYAENELGRS
-1133 QASDILEAT
+1133 QASDILETT
-1142 TEGEKPGGPPR
+1142 TEGEKPSGPPQ
-1153 NLKVDPISST
+1153 NLKVDPVSST

-1170 PPDHDLWNGE
+1170 PPNRDLWNGE

-1185 VGYKEQRFGAEQY
+1185 VGYKEHRLAADQY
-1198 TYKTVERRISTA
+1198 TYRTVERRISTA
-1210 SVALGLAR
+1210 NLALGLAR
-1218 TSMPERQ
+1218 TSMPGRQ
-1225 HHLTNLKKYTRY
+1225 YQLTNLKKFTSY
-1237 SVVVQAFNALGPG
+1237 SVVVQAYNALGQG
-1250 PIAQEVQ
+1250 PMTPEVV

-1268 PLDVRCTALSSQSL
+1268 PQDIRCTALSSQSL
-1282 QVSWDS
+1282 QVSWDA
-1288 PPDSSLNGNLK
+1288 PPDSSLNGILK
-1299 GYKVMWESTD
+1299 SYKVIWENMDALTEST
-1309 ALAESIKPEMKI
+1309 KPEMKI
-1321 TTALTVVIHGLE
+1321 TGTLIVVIHGLE

-1339 VQVLASTKAG
+1339 VQVTASTKAG
-1349 DGVASSPL
+1349 DGVPSAPL
-1357 FCVTEEDLP
+1357 YCITEEDLP
-1366 EVPAGVKAVAS
+1366 EVPAGVKAVVS

-1388 PLKSNGN
+1388 PLRSNGN
-1395 ITAYNVHIRPLG
+1395 ITSYNVHILG
-1407 PDGKWHRRTLLP
+1407 VDPEGKWYRRALLP

-1427 DLHKRSQYE
+1427 NLHKRKQYE
-1436 FSIAAL
+1436 FSIAAV
-1442 TSVGEGPQTPL
+1442 TSVGEGPLTQP
-1453 ITVSPSSEV
+1453 IMVSPSSEV
-1462 RAAIYSFDTTL
+1462 RAAIYSFGTVL
-1473 VVPWKQNVTLPCQ
+1473 IVPWKQDATLPCQ
-1486 SVGKPDPSVIW
+1486 TVGKPEPSVTW
-1497 KRWGQI
+1497 KQWGQI
-1503 VNPSRRVSPHPDG
+1503 VKSSARVSLLPEG
-1516 SLHIVDLN
+1516 SLQIMDLH
-1524 RDDSGNYTCIVENRH
+1524 REDSGNYTCYVENRH
-1539 GSDKI
+1539 GYDQI
-1544 SHRLTVQVPPAAPIL
+1544 THRLTVQVPPAAPSL
-1559 HAIGTSSNSINVQW
+1559 HATSATSNSINVQW
-1573 KMTDDGDSPIKGYIL
+1573 KNGDDGGAPIRGYIL

-1599 FKVSHKVNT
+1599 MKVSHKINS

-1619 YQVYMTAY
+1619 YQMYLTAY
-1627 NRIGMGKPSKIFK
+1627 NRIGMGSPSEIVK

-1646 KPNDSPGNGDK
+1646 KPDDSPSNGDK

-1662 VSWITLHLSMW
+1662 VSWINLHLSMW

-1686 YKKSG
+1686 YRKNG
-1691 EGIWT
+1691 EDIWT

-1710 SELQPGTTYNIRIR
+1710 SELQSGTTYDVRIR
-1724 AHNNAGSSVAEYKI
+1724 AHNNAGFSVAEYRI
-1738 TTLQLH
+1738 TTLQPH
-1744 ISTTMSAIEIDHY
+1744 SSSTVPAVEIDHY

-1768 KLIVPLVLSSLAVIA
+1768 KLIVPLILSSLAVIA

-1793 KRPFMG
+1793 KRPF
-1799 DIGSLHDA
+1799 IGEIASLHDA

-1833 RSPLHEMATLEKI
+1833 RSPIHEMATLEKI

-1857 TFQLEESVPA
+1857 TFQLEESVPP

-1912 SSSAP
+1912 STSAP

-1958 DSHHSASAADS
+1958 DSHHSVSAADS

-2011 SEEAR
+2011 SEETR
-2016 ANFGPIAGP
+2016 SNFGPISGL
-2025 GHPKHQSGNSCA
+2025 GNPKHQSSNSCS
-2037 NRDQERDGSGNLFV
+2037 NRDQERDGSGNLFI
-2051 PKLDPPSGFSDAFE
+2051 PKLDPPTGFSDAFE

-2074 RGHHSSQR
+2074 RGHSSQR

>member
-1 MAGWPFSAALLF
+1 MASWPLRIVLLSSA
-13 SILILV
+13 LILV

-27 SQGPVLVSE
+27 SQGPVLISE

-41 EFSNDTGAMIHCSAH
+41 EFSNETGAMIHCSAQ
-56 GSPSPRIDWLMGD
+56 GSPLPRIDWLMGD
-69 GSPVLPI
+69 GSPVPSI
-76 PHIREMLVN
+76 SHIREMLVN
-85 GSMYFLPFGAESYRH
+85 GSMYFLPFGAETYRH

-113 SVGKVL
+113 SVGRVL

-126 AVVRQKYEVQ
+126 AVVRQKYEIQ
-136 VRDAYVLAGNTG
+136 VRDAYVLPGNTG

-153 IPAFVKE
+153 IPTFVKE

-165 SWFQDSA
+165 SWVRDSA
-172 FNIYPTAESGGKY
+172 YNIFPTPKSDDRH

-197 VTSADAHST
+197 VTSSDAQSS
-206 YRCRTVHHVTG
+206 YRCRTVHRVTG

-228 VVTEHRNPS
+228 VVTDPHS
-237 PPRFNER
+237 QVAPRFNER
-244 VNPGPIRTGETIV
+244 VSPAPIRTGETIV
-257 LSCISQGIPPPT
+257 LSCISQGIPPPM

-277 SGTTM
+277 TGTTM
-282 VFNSERIHARAG
+282 IFNSERIYARAG

-300 ARVEDAGRYVCHA
+300 ARPEDAGRYVCHA
-313 NNTAGSERVEL
+313 NNTAGSEMVEL
-324 EVTIIS
+324 EVSIIS
-330 SLSIHLAPQQVTVD
+330 SLSIHLVPQQVTVD

-358 PHPVI
+358 PAPVI
-363 SWAKDGL
+363 SWTKDGL
-370 PVREGS
+370 PVREGT
-376 SGRSKITGN
+376 SGRSKIAGT
-385 DGSTLRISSIVRDDK
+385 DGSTLRVASVARDDK

-421 LGDAAPQLL
+421 LGDAAPQLV
-430 YKFIEQTMQ
+430 YKFIEQTIQ

-450 MGNPTPHFSWTLD
+450 TGNPTPHFSWTLD

-487 HVNISAVRVEDGGEY
+487 HVNISVVHVEDGGEY
-502 RCSAVNRVARAHHA
+502 QCTASNRMAKVHHS
-516 ARLNIYGLPHVRAM
+516 ARLNIYGLPHVRPM

-555 TWEKDGQIL
+555 TWEKDGKVL
-564 PTSRRQEVSQNGTLV
+564 PTSRRQVVFSNGTLV
-579 LHRVDSS
+579 LYHVDRS
-586 TDRGAYTCTAKNKQ
+586 TDHGAYTCTAKNKQ
-600 GRSDSQTIHI
+600 GRSDSQTVHI
-610 EVKVPPKIDPFSFP
+610 EVKVPP
-624 ANIQAGARVH
+624 
-634 VTCAVSEGD
+634 
-643 SPLKI
+643 
-648 TWLKDG
+648 
-654 RPLKPREATTH
+654 
-665 HIGEFDLALRIQ
+665 
-677 SASTAHNGNYT
+677 
-688 CVASNDA
+688 
-695 AKTSRTASL
+695 
-704 LVHVPPTIAPF
+704 
-715 SFKKDLSE
+715 
-723 GLRAQVTCMVEKGDP
+723 
-738 PFTIVWSKDGEP
+738 
-750 ISAPGTA
+750 
-757 AAAFGSAAVAAAVAA
+757 
-772 AAAAAAAVA
+772 
-781 AAAAAVNDP
+781 
-790 RHSQT
+790 
-795 PPGLRVT
+795 
-802 NIDAHSSAIVIER
+802 
-815 VTAAHTG
+815 
-822 NYTCLARNSV
+822 
-832 AEVLWTAELIVR
+832 
-844 VPPRWVV
+844 RWVM
-851 EPQDAHASEGMP
+851 EPQDVRASEGMS
-863 RLSLHCHAD
+863 RLVLHCHAD
-872 GFPPPL
+872 GFPPPA
-878 VTWRRGNGKK
+878 VSWRRASGKK
-888 PGNYRDITNHEH
+888 PGDYRDIVIHEH
-900 VQDLRIHSNG
+900 TQDLRIHSNG

-934 AGLSKVVYLTVNVPA
+934 AGLSKVVHLTVNVPA

-957 QTARLGSNASLRCE
+957 QTARLGSSASLRCE

-978 KIVWKKAGS
+978 KILWKKAGS
-987 QLEPKLPDYRY
+987 HLEQKLSDYRY
-998 TLKEDNTTDGTI
+998 TLKEENTTDGSI
-1010 SVLGFVST
+1010 STLEFIST

-1030 SNSYGRDEMTIH
+1030 SNAYGRDEMTIH

-1063 HINLGWTTSQ
+1063 YINISWTTSQ

-1078 ITQYIIEYKTE
+1078 ITQYIIEYKTDT
-1089 SEVWH
+1089 EVWH

-1099 TTVPGTRAHGHV
+1099 TAVPGTQAHAHV
-1111 SGLRPAVTY
+1111 NGLRPAVSY
-1120 QFRIYADNELGRS
+1120 QFRIYAENELGRS
-1133 QASDILEAT
+1133 QASDILETT

-1153 NLKVDPISST
+1153 NLKVDPVSST

-1185 VGYKEQRFGAEQY
+1185 VGYKEHRLTADQY
-1198 TYKTVERRISTA
+1198 TYRTVERRISTA

-1218 TSMPERQ
+1218 TSMPGRQ
-1225 HHLTNLKKYTRY
+1225 YQLTNLKKFTRY
-1237 SVVVQAFNALGPG
+1237 SVVVQAYNALGQG
-1250 PIAQEVQ
+1250 PMTPEVV

-1268 PLDVRCTALSSQSL
+1268 PQDIRCTALSSQSL
-1282 QVSWDS
+1282 QISWDS
-1288 PPDSSLNGNLK
+1288 PPESSLNGILK
-1299 GYKVMWESTD
+1299 GYKVIWENVD
-1309 ALAESIKPEMKI
+1309 ALTESPKSEMKI
-1321 TTALTVVIHGLE
+1321 TSALTVVIHGLE

-1339 VQVLASTKAG
+1339 VQVLASTRAG
-1349 DGVASSPL
+1349 DGIASSPL
-1357 FCVTEEDLP
+1357 YCVTEEDLP
-1366 EVPAGVKAVAS
+1366 EMPAGVKAVVR

-1388 PLKSNGN
+1388 PLRSNGN
-1395 ITAYNVHIRPLG
+1395 ITSYNVHIRWLG
-1407 PDGKWHRRTLLP
+1407 PEGKWDTRPLPP
-1419 HQTSYQAE
+1419 HQTSYLVE
-1427 DLHKRSQYE
+1427 KLHKKNQYE
-1436 FSIAAL
+1436 FSIAAK
-1442 TSVGEGPQTPL
+1442 TSVGEGPQTQP
-1453 ITVSPSSEV
+1453 ITISPSSDV
-1462 RAAIYSFDTTL
+1462 RAAIYSFGTVL

-1486 SVGKPDPSVIW
+1486 SVGNPEPSVTW
-1497 KRWGQI
+1497 KQWSQI
-1503 VNPSRRVSPHPDG
+1503 VKPSSRVSLLPEG
-1516 SLHIVDLN
+1516 SLQIMDLH
-1524 RDDSGNYTCIVENRH
+1524 REDSGNYTCYVKNRH
-1539 GSDKI
+1539 GYDLI
-1544 SHRLTVQVPPAAPIL
+1544 THRLTVQVPPAAPFL
-1559 HAIGTSSNSINVQW
+1559 HATSATSNSINVQW
-1573 KMTDDGDSPIKGYIL
+1573 KNGDDGGAPIRGYIL

-1599 FKVSHKVNT
+1599 VKVSHKINS

-1619 YQVYMTAY
+1619 YQMYLTAY
-1627 NRIGMGKPSKIFK
+1627 NRIGMGSPSEIVK

-1646 KPNDSPGNGDK
+1646 KPEDSPSNGDK

-1662 VSWITLHLSMW
+1662 VSWITLHLSTW

-1686 YKKSG
+1686 YRKNG
-1691 EGIWT
+1691 EDIWT

-1710 SELQPGTTYNIRIR
+1710 SELQPGTTYDIRIR
-1724 AHNNAGSSVAEYKI
+1724 AHNNAGFSVAEYRI
-1738 TTLQLH
+1738 TTLQPH
-1744 ISTTMSAIEIDHY
+1744 TSSTVPAVEIDHY

-1768 KLIVPLVLSSLAVIA
+1768 KLIIPLILSSLAFIA

-1793 KRPFMG
+1793 KRPF
-1799 DIGSLHDA
+1799 IGEMASLHDA

-1833 RSPLHEMATLEKI
+1833 RSPIHEMATLEKI
-1846 PEYSEDIYPYA
+1846 PEYSEEIYPYA
-1857 TFQLEESVPA
+1857 TFQLEESVPP

-1958 DSHHSASAADS
+1958 DSHHSVSAADS

-2011 SEEAR
+2011 SEETR
-2016 ANFGPIAGP
+2016 SNFGPISGFSNS
-2025 GHPKHQSGNSCA
+2025 KHQSSTSCS
-2037 NRDQERDGSGNLFV
+2037 NRDQERDGSGNLFI
-2051 PKLDPPSGFSDAFE
+2051 PKLDPPTGFSDAFE

-2074 RGHHSSQR
+2074 RGHSSQR

>member
-1 MAGWPFSAALLF
+1 MAGWPFSTALLF

-76 PHIREMLVN
+76 PNIREMLVN

-165 SWFQDSA
+165 SWLKDSA
-172 FNIYPTAESGGKY
+172 FNIYPSAESGEKH
-185 HMLPTGELLVFS
+185 HMLPTGELLIFS
-197 VTSADAHST
+197 VTPADAHST

-228 VVTEHRNPS
+228 VVTEHRNSS

-257 LSCISQGIPPPT
+257 LSCISQGNPPPT

-294 VLVLQS
+294 VLVLQP
-300 ARVEDAGRYVCHA
+300 ARIEDAGRYVCHA

-376 SGRSKITGN
+376 SGRSKVTGN

-502 RCSAVNRVARAHHA
+502 RCSAVNRVAKAHHA

-564 PTSRRQEVSQNGTLV
+564 PTSRRQEVSANGTLV

-624 ANIQAGARVH
+624 INIQAGARVH

-665 HIGEFDLALRIQ
+665 QIGEFDLALRIQ

-695 AKTSRTASL
+695 AKTSRMASL
-704 LVHVPPTIAPF
+704 LVH
-715 SFKKDLSE
+715 
-723 GLRAQVTCMVEKGDP
+723 
-738 PFTIVWSKDGEP
+738 
-750 ISAPGTA
+750 
-757 AAAFGSAAVAAAVAA
+757 
-772 AAAAAAAVA
+772 
-781 AAAAAVNDP
+781 
-790 RHSQT
+790 
-795 PPGLRVT
+795 
-802 NIDAHSSAIVIER
+802 
-815 VTAAHTG
+815 
-822 NYTCLARNSV
+822 
-832 AEVLWTAELIVR
+832 

-851 EPQDAHASEGMP
+851 EPQDARASEGMP

-878 VTWRRGNGKK
+878 VTWRRGSGKK
-888 PGNYRDITNHEH
+888 PGNYHDIASHEH
-900 VQDLRIHSNG
+900 MQDLRIHSNG

-987 QLEPKLPDYRY
+987 QLDPKLPDYRY
-998 TLKEDNTTDGTI
+998 TLKEDNTTDGAVSI
-1010 SVLGFVST
+1010 LGFVST

-1030 SNSYGRDEMTIH
+1030 SNAYGRDEMTIH

-1099 TTVPGTRAHGHV
+1099 TTVPGTRARGHV

-1120 QFRIYADNELGRS
+1120 QFRMYADNELGRS
-1133 QASDILEAT
+1133 QASDILETT

-1185 VGYKEQRFGAEQY
+1185 VGYKEHRLGAEQY

-1218 TSMPERQ
+1218 TSMPGRQ
-1225 HHLTNLKKYTRY
+1225 HHLTNLKRFTRY

-1250 PIAQEVQ
+1250 PMTQEVV
-1257 ATTLEDVPSSP
+1257 ASTLEDVPSSP
-1268 PLDVRCTALSSQSL
+1268 PQDVRCTALSSTSL
-1282 QVSWDS
+1282 QVSWES
-1288 PPDSSLNGNLK
+1288 PPDSSLNGILK
-1299 GYKVMWESTD
+1299 GYKVMWENMD
-1309 ALAESIKPEMKI
+1309 ALTESVKPEMKI
-1321 TTALTVVIHGLE
+1321 TTALTVGLHGLE

-1339 VQVLASTKAG
+1339 IQVLAYTRTG

-1357 FCVTEEDLP
+1357 YCVTEEDLP
-1366 EVPAGVKAVAS
+1366 QVPAGVKAVVN

-1388 PLKSNGN
+1388 PLKTNGN
-1395 ITAYNVHIRPLG
+1395 ITSYNVHIRGLG
-1407 PDGKWHRRTLLP
+1407 SEGKWHRRALP
-1419 HQTSYQAE
+1419 PYQTSYQAE

-1436 FSIAAL
+1436 FTIAAV
-1442 TSVGEGPQTPL
+1442 TSVGEGPQTPS

-1462 RAAIYSFDTTL
+1462 RAAIYSFGTTL
-1473 VVPWKQNVTLPCQ
+1473 IVPWKQDVTLPCQ

-1497 KRWGQI
+1497 KQWGQI
-1503 VNPSRRVSPHPDG
+1503 VKPFARVSLHTDG
-1516 SLHIVDLN
+1516 SLQITELH
-1524 RDDSGNYTCIVENRH
+1524 REDSGNYTCFVENRH
-1539 GSDKI
+1539 GSDQI
-1544 SHRLTVQVPPAAPIL
+1544 THRLTVQVPPAAPLL
-1559 HAIGTSSNSINVQW
+1559 HATSTSSNSINVQW
-1573 KMTDDGDSPIKGYIL
+1573 KNGDDGGSPIRGYIL

-1599 FKVSHKVNT
+1599 FKVSHKVSS

-1619 YQVYMTAY
+1619 YQMYLTAY
-1627 NRIGMGKPSKIFK
+1627 NRIGMGRPSEIVK

-1646 KPNDSPGNGDK
+1646 KPDDSPGTGDK

-1662 VSWITLHLSMW
+1662 VSWITLHLSTW

-1680 TYFELE
+1680 TFFELE
-1686 YKKSG
+1686 YRKSG
-1691 EGIWT
+1691 ESIWT

-1710 SELQPGTTYNIRIR
+1710 SELQPGTTYDIRIR

-1738 TTLQLH
+1738 TTLQPH

-1768 KLIVPLVLSSLAVIA
+1768 KLIVPLVLSSFAVIA

-1833 RSPLHEMATLEKI
+1833 RSPIHEMATLEKI

-1917 LHKTH
+1917 LHKAH

-2016 ANFGPIAGP
+2016 ANFGPISGL
-2025 GHPKHQSGNSCA
+2025 GHPKHQSGNPCA

-2065 LSEAECDLD
+2065 LSEAECDFD
-2074 RGHHSSQR
+2074 RGHNSQR

>member
-1 MAGWPFSAALLF
+1 MAGWPFSTALLF

-76 PHIREMLVN
+76 PNIREMLVN

-165 SWFQDSA
+165 SWLKDSA
-172 FNIYPTAESGGKY
+172 FNIYPSAESGEKH
-185 HMLPTGELLVFS
+185 HMLPTGELLIFS
-197 VTSADAHST
+197 VTPADAHST

-228 VVTEHRNPS
+228 VVTEHRNSS

-257 LSCISQGIPPPT
+257 LSCISQGNPPPT

-294 VLVLQS
+294 VLVLQP
-300 ARVEDAGRYVCHA
+300 ARAEDAGRYVCHA

-376 SGRSKITGN
+376 SGRSKVTGN

-502 RCSAVNRVARAHHA
+502 RCSAVNRVAKAHHA

-564 PTSRRQEVSQNGTLV
+564 PTSRRQEVSTNGTLV

-610 EVKVPPKIDPFSFP
+610 EVKVPP
-624 ANIQAGARVH
+624 
-634 VTCAVSEGD
+634 
-643 SPLKI
+643 
-648 TWLKDG
+648 
-654 RPLKPREATTH
+654 
-665 HIGEFDLALRIQ
+665 
-677 SASTAHNGNYT
+677 
-688 CVASNDA
+688 
-695 AKTSRTASL
+695 
-704 LVHVPPTIAPF
+704 TIAPF

-738 PFTIVWSKDGEP
+738 PFTIIWSKDGEQ
-750 ISAPGTA
+750 ISASGTA
-757 AAAFGSAAVAAAVAA
+757 AAAYGPAA
-772 AAAAAAAVA
+772 AAAAAGTI
-781 AAAAAVNDP
+781 NDL
-790 RHSQT
+790 RQHSQI

-851 EPQDAHASEGMP
+851 EPQDARASEGMP

-878 VTWRRGNGKK
+878 VTWRRGSGKK
-888 PGNYRDITNHEH
+888 PGNYHDIASHEH
-900 VQDLRIHSNG
+900 MQDLRIHSNG

-928 AVNGIG
+928 AMNGIG

-987 QLEPKLPDYRY
+987 QLDPKLPDYRY
-998 TLKEDNTTDGTI
+998 TLKEDNTTDGVVSI
-1010 SVLGFVST
+1010 LGFVST

-1030 SNSYGRDEMTIH
+1030 SNAYGRDEMTVH

-1099 TTVPGTRAHGHV
+1099 TTVPGTRARGHV

-1120 QFRIYADNELGRS
+1120 QFRMYADNELGRS
-1133 QASDILEAT
+1133 QASDILETT

-1153 NLKVDPISST
+1153 NLKVEPISST

-1185 VGYKEQRFGAEQY
+1185 VGYKEHRLGAEQY

-1218 TSMPERQ
+1218 TSMPGRQ
-1225 HHLTNLKKYTRY
+1225 HHLTNLKKFTRY

-1250 PIAQEVQ
+1250 PMTQEFV
-1257 ATTLEDVPSSP
+1257 ASTLEDVPSSP
-1268 PLDVRCTALSSQSL
+1268 PQDVRCTALSSTSL
-1282 QVSWDS
+1282 QVSWES
-1288 PPDSSLNGNLK
+1288 PPDSSLNGILK
-1299 GYKVMWESTD
+1299 GYKVMWENTD
-1309 ALAESIKPEMKI
+1309 ALTESVKPEMKI
-1321 TTALTVVIHGLE
+1321 TTALTVVLHSLE

-1339 VQVLASTKAG
+1339 IQVVAYTRTG

-1357 FCVTEEDLP
+1357 YCVTEEDLP
-1366 EVPAGVKAVAS
+1366 EMPADVKAVVN

-1395 ITAYNVHIRPLG
+1395 ITSYNVHIRGLG
-1407 PDGKWHRRTLLP
+1407 PESKWHRRALP
-1419 HQTSYQAE
+1419 PYQTSYQAE

-1436 FSIAAL
+1436 FTIAAV
-1442 TSVGEGPQTPL
+1442 TSVGEGPQTPS

-1462 RAAIYSFDTTL
+1462 RAAIYSFGTTL
-1473 VVPWKQNVTLPCQ
+1473 IVPWKQDVTLPCQ
-1486 SVGKPDPSVIW
+1486 SVGKPEPSVIW
-1497 KRWGQI
+1497 KQSGKGQI
-1503 VNPSRRVSPHPDG
+1503 VKPSARVSLHPDG
-1516 SLHIVDLN
+1516 SLQITELH
-1524 RDDSGNYTCIVENRH
+1524 REDSGNYTCFVENRH
-1539 GSDKI
+1539 GSDQI
-1544 SHRLTVQVPPAAPIL
+1544 THRLTVQVPPAAPLL
-1559 HAIGTSSNSINVQW
+1559 HATSTSSNSINVQW
-1573 KMTDDGDSPIKGYIL
+1573 KNSDDGGSPIRGYIL

-1599 FKVSHKVNT
+1599 FKVSHKMSS

-1619 YQVYMTAY
+1619 YQMYLTAY
-1627 NRIGMGKPSKIFK
+1627 NRIGMGRPSEIVK

-1646 KPNDSPGNGDK
+1646 KPDESPGTGDK

-1662 VSWITLHLSMW
+1662 VSWITLHLSTW

-1680 TYFELE
+1680 TFFELE
-1686 YKKSG
+1686 YRKSG

-1710 SELQPGTTYNIRIR
+1710 SELQPGTTYDIRIR

-1738 TTLQLH
+1738 TTLQPH

-1768 KLIVPLVLSSLAVIA
+1768 KLIVPLVLSSFAVIA

-1833 RSPLHEMATLEKI
+1833 RSPIHEMATLEKI
-1846 PEYSEDIYPYA
+1846 PD
-1857 TFQLEESVPA
+1857 
-1867 GGDSRCNSAAP
+1867 
-1878 LQTFVYHDPRLS
+1878 
-1890 TADTLQLRESDCNR
+1890 
-1904 YTKVRGGR
+1904 
-1912 SSSAP
+1912 
-1917 LHKTH
+1917 
-1922 KVSQGKS
+1922 
-1929 ESEEYDT
+1929 
-1936 LGSDSD
+1936 
-1942 TEVGTSSR
+1942 
-1950 TESSNHLV
+1950 
-1958 DSHHSASAADS
+1958 
-1969 RVHNFLYHGPESST
+1969 FLYHGPESST

-2016 ANFGPIAGP
+2016 ANFGPISGF

-2065 LSEAECDLD
+2065 LSEAECDFD
-2074 RGHHSSQR
+2074 RGHSQR